1 MRITHSY
8 VPKSRRFGPSTPAQ
22 NGISMRLPGNAFTL
36 ALVLILTTI
45 GCLPHV
51 QAQVS
56 TPSAVYT
63 QVEGVTEYR
72 LSNGLRVLLAPDASK
87 PTTTVN
93 ITYLVGSRHE
103 NYGETGMAHLLEH
116 LVFKGTPSR
125 GNIMQELGK
134 RGMRFNGTTSY
145 DRTNYFE
152 TFAANDDNLQWAL
165 EMEADRMVNSFIARK
180 DLETEFS
187 VVRNEMEMGENN
199 PRRTL
204 WKYMAATAYDWH
216 NYGKSTIGA
225 RSDVEN
231 VRIENLQ
238 AFYRQYYQPD
248 NAVLIITGKLDTA
261 KTLVLVERYFGAIAK
276 PARTLP
282 NTYTR
287 DPVQQGAREV
297 SVKRVGDT
305 QLAAVLYH
313 TAAASHPDAV
323 AMEALAEILADTPNG
338 RLHKELVE
346 KNKAVSIAPWNFSLT
361 EPGYIVFMAELGKEQ
376 SISDLRTGLQT
387 HLENIKTQPVTE
399 QELQRA
405 KTSMMV
411 GFDDTMNDPQRLA
424 MQLSE
429 SVANGD
435 WRLFFW
441 ERDRVES
448 LTVAQVQAAAEN
460 YFKESNRT
468 FGQFIP
474 TAAPE
479 RSVIPESVDVAALL
493 ANYQGR
499 KAVDAGE
506 NFDAS
511 PANIGKRTLRS
522 TLPGGMQMALLS
534 KTTRGQ
540 TVSGQ
545 LQLDFGDAQS
555 LQGQATVSGLTARML
570 MRGAG
575 TLSRAALSSR
585 LDELKA
591 KISVDGGGSSLNVSF
606 ETVRQHLPQVLDIVR
621 DIVRAPMLL
630 PAEFELL
637 RKERITQI
645 ESQRSDPQAMASQAL
660 RRALDNYPAGD
671 VRKVLSFD
679 EILANLRAA
688 SAQDVQSFYQDFYGA
703 SHAMLTMVG
712 DFDAAAVQAQSQA
725 LWGDWRNAKPYTRLG
740 KNAYSASPTRLML
753 ATPDKPNAMYLAAL
767 PLSLRDDAP
776 DYIALAIGNRVLGGG
791 SNNRLEER
799 LRQKEGISYSA
810 GSQLSASSFDPVAE
824 LILYAIHAPQNLA
837 RLQSALREET
847 ERLVRDGISAQ
858 ELTDAKKSMLEE
870 AKISLAQDGALSG
883 TLLGQLSTGRTMD
896 YTAQRLAKIEAT
908 SLDEVNA
915 AIRKYMDWNRLVH
928 VHAGDF
934 AGAGKAAAQ

>member
-1 MRITHSY
+1 MRPLSF
-8 VPKSRRFGPSTPAQ
+8 SRLGALLSA
-22 NGISMRLPGNAFTL
+22 L
-36 ALVLILTTI
+36 ALALFA
-45 GCLPHV
+45 
-51 QAQVS
+51 QAS
-56 TPSAVYT
+56 SAWAASPGDGAKLFT
-63 QVEGVTEYR
+63 QVEGISEYR
-72 LSNGLRVLLAPDASK
+72 LANGLRVLLAPDMSK

-93 ITYLVGSRHE
+93 VTYLVGSRHE

-125 GNIMQELGK
+125 SNIMQELGK
-134 RGMRFNGTTSY
+134 RGMRFNGTTFY

-165 EMEADRMVNSFIARK
+165 EMEADRMVNSLISRK

-204 WKYMAATAYDWH
+204 WKYMSAAAYDWH
-216 NYGKSTIGA
+216 NYGKTTIGA

-248 NAVLIITGKLDTA
+248 NAVLVITGKIDTA
-261 KTLVLVERYFGAIAK
+261 KTLALVDRYFGVIPK
-276 PARTLP
+276 PARSLP
-282 NTYTR
+282 QTYTR

-313 TAAASHPDAV
+313 TAPASHPDAV
-323 AMEALAEILADTPNG
+323 AMEALADILADTPNG
-338 RLHKELVE
+338 RLHKALVE
-346 KNKAVSIAPWNFSLT
+346 KNKAVSVAPWNFSLA
-361 EPGYIVFMAELGKEQ
+361 EPGYVMFMVELGKEQ
-376 SISDLRTGLQT
+376 SVADLRTTLQEA
-387 HLENIKTQPVTE
+387 LENIKSQPVTE

-405 KTSMMV
+405 KTSLMV
-411 GFDDTMNDPQRLA
+411 GFSDTMNDPQRLA
-424 MQLSE
+424 VQLSE
-429 SVANGD
+429 SIASGD
-435 WRLFFW
+435 WRLFFL
-441 ERDRVES
+441 ERDRLEA
-448 LTVAQVQAAAEN
+448 LTVQQVQAVAEN

-474 TAAPE
+474 TPAPD
-479 RSVIPESVDVAALL
+479 RSVIPDSVDVVALL

-511 PANIGKRTLRS
+511 PANIGKRTVRS

-534 KTTRGQ
+534 KATRGQ

-555 LQGQATVSGLTARML
+555 LQGQTMASGLTARML

-591 KISVDGGGSSLNVSF
+591 KVNVNGSGSSINVSF
-606 ETVRQHLPQVLDIVR
+606 ETVRQHLPQVLEIVR
-621 DIVRAPMLL
+621 DIVRAPMLQ

-660 RRALDNYPAGD
+660 AKVLDNYPAGD
-671 VRKVLSFD
+671 VRKPLSFD
-679 EILANLRAA
+679 ESLAQLRAA
-688 SAQDVQSFYQDFYGA
+688 SIQDVQRFHRDFYGA
-703 SHAMLTMVG
+703 SHAKLAMVG

-725 LWGDWRNAKPYTRLG
+725 LWGDWRSAKPYTRLA
-740 KNAYSASPTRLML
+740 KNAHTASPTRMML
-753 ATPDKPNAMYLAAL
+753 SAPDKPNAMYFGAL
-767 PLSLRDDAP
+767 TLNLRDDAP
-776 DYIALAIGNRVLGGG
+776 DYIALTMGNRVLGGG
-791 SNNRLEER
+791 SNNRLETR
-799 LRQKEGISYSA
+799 LRQQEGISYYA
-810 GSQLSASSFDPVAE
+810 GSQLSTSSFEPVGE
-824 LILYAIHAPQNLA
+824 LILVAIHAPQNLA
-837 RLQSALREET
+837 RLQTAVREET
-847 ERLVRDGISAQ
+847 ERLVRDGVTAQ
-858 ELTDAKKSMLEE
+858 ELADAKKSMLEE
-870 AKISLAQDGALSG
+870 AKISLAQDGALSS

-915 AIRKYMDWNRLVH
+915 AIRKYMDWTRLVQ

-934 AGAGKAAAQ
+934 AAADKAPAK

>member
-1 MRITHSY
+1 
-8 VPKSRRFGPSTPAQ
+8 
-22 NGISMRLPGNAFTL
+22 MRLLIRLPSFLVFFSLLVHAPAWSQSGPASTGL
-36 ALVLILTTI
+36 AQL
-45 GCLPHV
+45 
-51 QAQVS
+51 
-56 TPSAVYT
+56 YT
-63 QVEGVTEYR
+63 QVEGVSEYR
-72 LSNGLRVLLAPDASK
+72 LPNGLRVLLAPDASK

-116 LVFKGTPSR
+116 LVFKGTPAR

-216 NYGKSTIGA
+216 NYGKPTIGA

-248 NAVLIITGKLDTA
+248 NAALVITGKLDVS
-261 KTLVLVERYFGAIAK
+261 KTLALVERYFGAIPK
-276 PARTLP
+276 PARSLP
-282 NTYTR
+282 VTYTR

-323 AMEALAEILADTPNG
+323 AMEALSEILADTPNG
-338 RLHKELVE
+338 RLHKELIE

-376 SISDLRTGLQT
+376 SIANLRSTMQEV
-387 HLENIKTQPVTE
+387 LENIKTQAITE

-405 KTSMMV
+405 KTSLMV

-429 SVANGD
+429 SVASGD
-435 WRLFFW
+435 WRLFFLG
-441 ERDRVES
+441 RDRLEA
-448 LTVAQVQAAAEN
+448 LTVQQVQAAAEN

-479 RSVIPESVDVAALL
+479 RSVIPEPVDVVALL

-522 TLPGGMQMALLS
+522 TLPGGMQLALLS
-534 KTTRGQ
+534 KSTRGQ

-555 LQGQATVSGLTARML
+555 LQGQATISALTARML

-591 KISVDGGGSSLNVSF
+591 KISVDGGGSSVNVSF

-621 DIVRAPMLL
+621 DIVRAPMLQ

-645 ESQRSDPQAMASQAL
+645 ESQRSDPQAMASQAM
-660 RRALDNYPAGD
+660 RKALDNYPAGD

-688 SAQDVQSFYQDFYGA
+688 SVQEVQRFYQDFYGA
-703 SHAMLTMVG
+703 SHAKLTLVG
-712 DFDAAAVQAQSQA
+712 AFETAAVQAQSQA
-725 LWGDWRNAKPYTRLG
+725 LWGDWRSAKTYTRLT

-753 ATPDKPNAMYLAAL
+753 AAPDKPNAMYLAAL
-767 PLSLRDDAP
+767 PLELRDDAP
-776 DYIALAIGNRVLGGG
+776 DFIALALGNRVLGGG

-810 GSQLSASSFDPVAE
+810 GSQLSASSFEPVAD
-824 LILYAIHAPQNLA
+824 LILVAIHAPQNLA
-837 RLQSALREET
+837 RLQIAIREET
-847 ERLVRDGISAQ
+847 ERLVRDGVTAQ
-858 ELTDAKKSMLEE
+858 ELDDAKKSMLESS
-870 AKISLAQDGALSG
+870 KISLAQDGALSG
-883 TLLGQLSTGRTMD
+883 MLLGQLATGRSMD

-908 SLDEVNA
+908 TLEEVNA
-915 AIRKYMDWNRLVH
+915 AIRKYMDWSRLVQ

>member
-1 MRITHSY
+1 MRLL
-8 VPKSRRFGPSTPAQ
+8 SRLPCLLLFVNLLIHTPAQ
-22 NGISMRLPGNAFTL
+22 SQSGPVSAGA
-36 ALVLILTTI
+36 
-45 GCLPHV
+45 
-51 QAQVS
+51 AQL
-56 TPSAVYT
+56 YT
-63 QVEGVTEYR
+63 QVEGVSEYR

-87 PTTTVN
+87 PTMTVN

-165 EMEADRMVNSFIARK
+165 EMEADRMVNSYIALK
-180 DLETEFS
+180 DLDTEFS

-216 NYGKSTIGA
+216 NYGKPTIGA
-225 RSDVEN
+225 RTDVEN

-248 NAVLIITGKLDTA
+248 NAVLVITGKLDVS
-261 KTLVLVERYFGAIAK
+261 KTLSLVERYFGAIPK
-276 PARTLP
+276 PGRTLP
-282 NTYTR
+282 VTYTR
-287 DPVQQGAREV
+287 DAVQQGAREV

-323 AMEALAEILADTPNG
+323 AMEALSDILADTPNG

-346 KNKAVSIAPWNFSLT
+346 KNKAVSIAPWNFSLK
-361 EPGYIVFMAELGKEQ
+361 EPGYIIFMAELGKEQ
-376 SISDLRTGLQT
+376 SIAELRAGLQEA
-387 HLENIKTQPVTE
+387 LENIKAQPVTE

-405 KTSMMV
+405 KTSLMV

-429 SVANGD
+429 SAASGD
-435 WRLFFW
+435 WRLLFW
-441 ERDRVES
+441 ERDRLEA
-448 LTVAQVQAAAEN
+448 LTAQQVQAAAEN

-479 RSVIPESVDVAALL
+479 RSVIPEQVDVSALL

-499 KAVDAGE
+499 TAVNAGE

-522 TLPGGMQMALLS
+522 TLPGGMQLALLP

-545 LQLDFGDAQS
+545 LQLDFGDVQS
-555 LQGQATVSGLTARML
+555 LQGQATVSALTARML

-575 TLSRAALSSR
+575 TLNRAALSSR

-591 KISVDGGGSSLNVSF
+591 KISVDGGGSSVNVSF

-621 DIVRAPMLL
+621 DIVRAPMLQ
-630 PAEFELL
+630 PAEFDQL

-645 ESQRSDPQAMASQAL
+645 ESQRSDPQAMASQAM
-660 RRALDNYPAGD
+660 RKALDNYAAGD
-671 VRKVLSFD
+671 VRKALSVD
-679 EILANLRAA
+679 EILANLRAT
-688 SAQDVQSFYQDFYGA
+688 SLQDVQRFYQDFYGA
-703 SHAMLTMVG
+703 SHAKLTMVG
-712 DFDAAAVQAQSQA
+712 EFDATAVQAQSQA
-725 LWGDWRNAKPYTRLG
+725 LWGDWRSSKPYTRLT
-740 KNAYSASPTRLML
+740 KNTYSAGPARLML
-753 ATPDKPNAMYLAAL
+753 AAPDKPNAMYLAAL
-767 PLSLRDDAP
+767 PLNLRDDSP
-776 DYIALAIGNRVLGGG
+776 DYIALALGNRVLGGG

-810 GSQLSASSFDPVAE
+810 GSQLSASSFEPVAD

-837 RLQSALREET
+837 RLQTALREET
-847 ERLVRDGISAQ
+847 ERLVRDGITAQ
-858 ELTDAKKSMLEE
+858 ELDDAKKAMLESS
-870 AKISLAQDGALSG
+870 KISLAQDGALSG

-908 SLDEVNA
+908 SLEEVNA
-915 AIRKYMDWNRLVH
+915 AIRKYMDWSRLVQ

-934 AGAGKAAAQ
+934 AGAGKATAQ

>member
-1 MRITHSY
+1 
-8 VPKSRRFGPSTPAQ
+8 
-22 NGISMRLPGNAFTL
+22 MRLPGNAFAL
-36 ALVLILTTI
+36 ALVIALTALLWPV
-45 GCLPHV
+45 GA
-51 QAQVS
+51 QA
-56 TPSAVYT
+56 SAAGTLYT
-63 QVEGVTEYR
+63 QVEGVSEYR
-72 LSNGLRVLLAPDASK
+72 LPNGLRVLLAPDASK

-165 EMEADRMVNSFIARK
+165 EMEADRMINSFIARK

-204 WKYMAATAYDWH
+204 WKYMVAAAYDWH

-248 NAVLIITGKLDTA
+248 NAVLIITGKLDVA
-261 KTLVLVERYFGAIAK
+261 KTLSLVERNFGAIPK
-276 PARTLP
+276 PTRKLP
-282 NTYTR
+282 LTYTR

-297 SVKRVGDT
+297 SVNRIGDT

-323 AMEALAEILADTPNG
+323 AIEALSEILADTPNG

-346 KNKAVSIAPWNFSLT
+346 KNKAVSVAPWNLSLT
-361 EPGYIVFMAELGKEQ
+361 EPGYILFMVELGKEQ
-376 SISDLRTGLQT
+376 SIPGLRTGLQAT
-387 HLENIKTQPVTE
+387 LENIKTQPISE

-405 KTSMMV
+405 KTSLMV

-435 WRLFFW
+435 WRLLFL
-441 ERDRVES
+441 ERDRLEA
-448 LTVAQVQAAAEN
+448 LTVQQVQAVAEN

-474 TAAPE
+474 TTAPE
-479 RSVIPESVDVAALL
+479 RSVIPEPVDVAALL

-499 KAVDAGE
+499 AAVNAGE

-511 PANIGKRTLRS
+511 PSNIGKRTLRS
-522 TLPGGMQMALLS
+522 TLPGGMQLALLS
-534 KTTRGQ
+534 KQTRGQ

-555 LQGQATVSGLTARML
+555 LQGQATVSALTARML

-591 KISVDGGGSSLNVSF
+591 KISVDGGGASVSVNF

-621 DIVRAPMLL
+621 DIVRTPMLL

-637 RKERITQI
+637 RQERITQI
-645 ESQRSDPQAMASQAL
+645 ESQRSDPQAMASQAM
-660 RRALDNYPAGD
+660 RKALDNYPEGD
-671 VRKVLSFD
+671 VRKVLGSD

-688 SAQDVQSFYQDFYGA
+688 NVRDVQGFYKNFYGA
-703 SHAMLTMVG
+703 SHAKLAMVG
-712 DFDAAAVQAQSQA
+712 DFDATAVQAQSQT
-725 LWGDWRNAKPYTRLG
+725 LWGDWRSAKPYARLT
-740 KNAYSASPTRLML
+740 KNAYSASPARMTL
-753 ATPDKPNAMYLAAL
+753 AAPDKPNAMYFAAL

-776 DYIALAIGNRVLGGG
+776 DYIALALGNRVLGGG

-799 LRQKEGISYSA
+799 LRQKEGISYYA
-810 GSQLSASSFDPVAE
+810 GSQLSASSFESVAD
-824 LILYAIHAPQNLA
+824 LILVAIHAPQNLA
-837 RLQSALREET
+837 RLQNAMREET
-847 ERLVRDGISAQ
+847 ERLVRDGVTAQ

-896 YTAQRLAKIEAT
+896 YTAQRLEKIENAN
-908 SLDEVNA
+908 LADVNA
-915 AIRKYMDWNRLVH
+915 AIRKYMDWSRLVH

-934 AGAGKAAAQ
+934 AGAAKATAQ

>member
-1 MRITHSY
+1 MRFLYRLPCLLLFVSLLIH
-8 VPKSRRFGPSTPAQ
+8 TPAQ
-22 NGISMRLPGNAFTL
+22 SQSGPTSAGA
-36 ALVLILTTI
+36 
-45 GCLPHV
+45 
-51 QAQVS
+51 AQL
-56 TPSAVYT
+56 YT
-63 QVEGVTEYR
+63 QVEGVSEYR
-72 LSNGLRVLLAPDASK
+72 LSNGLRVLLAPDVSK

-103 NYGETGMAHLLEH
+103 SYGETGMAHLLEH

-152 TFAANDDNLQWAL
+152 TFAANDDNLQWAI

-225 RSDVEN
+225 RTDVEN

-248 NAVLIITGKLDTA
+248 NAVLIITGKLDVA
-261 KTLVLVERYFGAIAK
+261 KTLALVERYFGAISK
-276 PARTLP
+276 PARSLP
-282 NTYTR
+282 MTYTR

-323 AMEALAEILADTPNG
+323 AMEALSEILADTPNG

-346 KNKAVSIAPWNFSLT
+346 KNKAVSIAPWNFALT

-376 SISDLRTGLQT
+376 SIVGLRAGLQET
-387 HLENIKTQPVTE
+387 LENIKAQPVTE

-405 KTSMMV
+405 KTSLMV

-429 SVANGD
+429 SIAHGD

-441 ERDRVES
+441 ERDRLEA
-448 LTVAQVQAAAEN
+448 LTAQQVQAVAEN

-479 RSVIPESVDVAALL
+479 RSVIPEQVDVAALL

-511 PANIGKRTLRS
+511 PAHIGKRTLRS
-522 TLPGGMQMALLS
+522 TLPGGMQLALLS

-555 LQGQATVSGLTARML
+555 LQGQATVSALTARML

-575 TLSRAALSSR
+575 TLDRAALSSR

-591 KISVDGGGSSLNVSF
+591 KISVDGGGANVNVSF

-621 DIVRAPMLL
+621 EIVRAPMLL

-637 RKERITQI
+637 RKERITQV
-645 ESQRSDPQAMASQAL
+645 ESQRSDPQAMASQAM
-660 RRALDNYPAGD
+660 RKALDNYAAGD

-688 SAQDVQSFYQDFYGA
+688 SVQDVQRFYQDFYGA
-703 SHAMLTMVG
+703 SDAKLTMVG
-712 DFDAAAVQAQSQA
+712 EFDAAAVQAQSQA
-725 LWGDWRNAKPYTRLG
+725 LWGDWRNSKPYTRLG

-753 ATPDKPNAMYLAAL
+753 ATPDKPNAMYLATL
-767 PLSLRDDAP
+767 PLGLRDDAP
-776 DYIALAIGNRVLGGG
+776 DYIALAIGNRILGGG

-810 GSQLSASSFDPVAE
+810 GSQLSASSFEPVAD

-837 RLQSALREET
+837 RLQAAIREET
-847 ERLVRDGISAQ
+847 ERLVRDGITEQ
-858 ELTDAKKSMLEE
+858 ELDDAKKALLESS
-870 AKISLAQDGALSG
+870 KISLAQDSALSG
-883 TLLGQLSTGRTMD
+883 TLLGQLSTGRTME

-908 SLDEVNA
+908 SLEDVNA
-915 AIRKYMDWNRLVH
+915 AIRKYMDWSRLVH

-934 AGAGKAAAQ
+934 AGATKAAAQ

>member
-1 MRITHSY
+1 MQLLYRLPCLLLFVSLLVH
-8 VPKSRRFGPSTPAQ
+8 TPAQ
-22 NGISMRLPGNAFTL
+22 SQSGPTSAGA
-36 ALVLILTTI
+36 
-45 GCLPHV
+45 
-51 QAQVS
+51 AQL
-56 TPSAVYT
+56 YT
-63 QVEGVTEYR
+63 QVEGVSEYR
-72 LSNGLRVLLAPDASK
+72 LSNGLRVLLAPDTSK

-103 NYGETGMAHLLEH
+103 SYGETGMAHLLEH

-152 TFAANDDNLQWAL
+152 TFAANDDNLQWAI

-248 NAVLIITGKLDTA
+248 NAVLIITGKLDID
-261 KTLVLVERYFGAIAK
+261 KTLALVERYFGAIAK
-276 PARTLP
+276 PARSLP
-282 NTYTR
+282 ITYTR

-305 QLAAVLYH
+305 QLAAALYH
-313 TAAASHPDAV
+313 TAAASHPDAI
-323 AMEALAEILADTPNG
+323 AMEALSEILADTPNG

-346 KNKAVSIAPWNFSLT
+346 KNKAVSIAPWNFALT

-376 SISDLRTGLQT
+376 SIVGLRAGLQET
-387 HLENIKTQPVTE
+387 LENIKAQPVTE
-399 QELQRA
+399 QELKRA
-405 KTSMMV
+405 KTSLMV

-429 SVANGD
+429 SVAHGD

-441 ERDRVES
+441 ERDRLEA
-448 LTVAQVQAAAEN
+448 LTALQVQAVAEN

-479 RSVIPESVDVAALL
+479 RSVIPEQVDVAALL

-511 PANIGKRTLRS
+511 PAHIGKRTLRS
-522 TLPGGMQMALLS
+522 TLPGGMQLALLS

-545 LQLDFGDAQS
+545 LQLDFGDVQS
-555 LQGQATVSGLTARML
+555 LQGQATVSALTARML

-575 TLSRAALSSR
+575 TLDRAALSSR

-591 KISVDGGGSSLNVSF
+591 KISVDGGGANVNVSF

-621 DIVRAPMLL
+621 EIVRAPMLL

-637 RKERITQI
+637 RKERITQV
-645 ESQRSDPQAMASQAL
+645 ESQRSDPQAMASQAM
-660 RRALDNYPAGD
+660 RKALDNYAAGD

-688 SAQDVQSFYQDFYGA
+688 SVQDVQRFYQDFYGA
-703 SHAMLTMVG
+703 SHAKLTMVG
-712 DFDAAAVQAQSQA
+712 EFDAAAVQAQSQA
-725 LWGDWRNAKPYTRLG
+725 LWGDWRNSKPYTRLG

-753 ATPDKPNAMYLAAL
+753 ATPDKPNAMYLATL
-767 PLSLRDDAP
+767 PLALRDDAP
-776 DYIALAIGNRVLGGG
+776 DYIALAIGNRILGGG

-810 GSQLSASSFDPVAE
+810 GSQLSASSFEPVAD

-837 RLQSALREET
+837 RLQAAIREET
-847 ERLVRDGISAQ
+847 ERLVRDGITEQ
-858 ELTDAKKSMLEE
+858 ELDDAKKALLESS
-870 AKISLAQDGALSG
+870 KISLAQDGALSG
-883 TLLGQLSTGRTMD
+883 TLLGQLSTGRTME

-908 SLDEVNA
+908 SLEDVNA
-915 AIRKYMDWNRLVH
+915 AVRKYMDWSRLVH

-934 AGAGKAAAQ
+934 AGATKAAAQ

>member
-1 MRITHSY
+1 MRPFSF
-8 VPKSRRFGPSTPAQ
+8 P
-22 NGISMRLPGNAFTL
+22 RLGALLSAL
-36 ALVLILTTI
+36 ALALFA
-45 GCLPHV
+45 
-51 QAQVS
+51 QAS
-56 TPSAVYT
+56 SAWAATPGDGAKLFT
-63 QVEGVTEYR
+63 QVEGISEYR
-72 LSNGLRVLLAPDASK
+72 LANGLRVLLAPDMSK

-93 ITYLVGSRHE
+93 VTYLVGSRHE

-125 GNIMQELGK
+125 SNIMQELGK
-134 RGMRFNGTTSY
+134 RGMRFNGTTFY

-165 EMEADRMVNSFIARK
+165 EMEADRMVNSLISRK

-204 WKYMAATAYDWH
+204 WKYMSAAAYDWH
-216 NYGKSTIGA
+216 NYGKTTIGA

-248 NAVLIITGKLDTA
+248 NAVLVISGKIDTA
-261 KTLVLVERYFGAIAK
+261 KTLALVERYFGVIPK
-276 PARTLP
+276 PARSLP
-282 NTYTR
+282 QTYTR

-313 TAAASHPDAV
+313 TAPASHPDAV
-323 AMEALAEILADTPNG
+323 AMEALADILADTPNG
-338 RLHKELVE
+338 RLHKALVE
-346 KNKAVSIAPWNFSLT
+346 KNKAVSVAPWNFSLA
-361 EPGYIVFMAELGKEQ
+361 EPGYVMFMVELGKEQ
-376 SISDLRTGLQT
+376 SVADLRTTLQEA
-387 HLENIKTQPVTE
+387 LENIKSQPVTE

-405 KTSMMV
+405 KTSLMV
-411 GFDDTMNDPQRLA
+411 GFSDTVNDPQRLA
-424 MQLSE
+424 VQLSE
-429 SVANGD
+429 SIASGD
-435 WRLFFW
+435 WRLFFL
-441 ERDRVES
+441 ERDRLEA
-448 LTVAQVQAAAEN
+448 LTVQQVQAVAEN

-468 FGQFIP
+468 FGHFIP
-474 TAAPE
+474 TPAPD
-479 RSVIPESVDVAALL
+479 RSVIPDSVDVVALL

-511 PANIGKRTLRS
+511 PANIGKRTVRS

-534 KTTRGQ
+534 KATRGQ

-555 LQGQATVSGLTARML
+555 LQGQTMASGLTARML

-575 TLSRAALSSR
+575 TLNRAALSSR

-591 KISVDGGGSSLNVSF
+591 KVNVNGSGSSINVSF
-606 ETVRQHLPQVLDIVR
+606 ETVRQHLPQVLEIVR
-621 DIVRAPMLL
+621 DIVRAPMLQ

-660 RRALDNYPAGD
+660 AKALDNYPAGD
-671 VRKVLSFD
+671 VRKPLSFD
-679 EILANLRAA
+679 ESLAQLRAA
-688 SAQDVQSFYQDFYGA
+688 SVQDVQRFHRDFYGA
-703 SHAMLTMVG
+703 SHAKLAMVG

-725 LWGDWRNAKPYTRLG
+725 LWGDWRSAKPYTRLA
-740 KNAYSASPTRLML
+740 KNAHTASPTRMML
-753 ATPDKPNAMYLAAL
+753 SAPDKPNAMYFGAL
-767 PLSLRDDAP
+767 TLNLRDDAP
-776 DYIALAIGNRVLGGG
+776 DYIALTMGNRVLGGG
-791 SNNRLEER
+791 SNNRLETR
-799 LRQKEGISYSA
+799 LRQQEGISYYA
-810 GSQLSASSFDPVAE
+810 GSQLSTSSFEPVGE
-824 LILYAIHAPQNLA
+824 LILVAIHAPQNLA
-837 RLQSALREET
+837 RLQTAVREET
-847 ERLVRDGISAQ
+847 ERLVRDGVTAQ
-858 ELTDAKKSMLEE
+858 ELADAKKSMLEE
-870 AKISLAQDGALSG
+870 AKISLAQDGALSS

-915 AIRKYMDWNRLVH
+915 AIRKYMDWTRLVQ

-934 AGAGKAAAQ
+934 AAADKAPAK

>member
-1 MRITHSY
+1 MRLL
-8 VPKSRRFGPSTPAQ
+8 SRLPCLLLFVNLLIHTPAQ
-22 NGISMRLPGNAFTL
+22 SQSGPVSAGA
-36 ALVLILTTI
+36 
-45 GCLPHV
+45 
-51 QAQVS
+51 AQL
-56 TPSAVYT
+56 YT
-63 QVEGVTEYR
+63 QVEGVSEYR

-87 PTTTVN
+87 PTMTVN

-165 EMEADRMVNSFIARK
+165 EMEADRMVNSYIALK
-180 DLETEFS
+180 DLDTEFS

-216 NYGKSTIGA
+216 NYGKPTIGA
-225 RSDVEN
+225 RTDVEN

-248 NAVLIITGKLDTA
+248 NAVLVITGKLDVS
-261 KTLVLVERYFGAIAK
+261 KTLSLVERYFGAIPK

-282 NTYTR
+282 VTYTR
-287 DPVQQGAREV
+287 DAVQQGAREV

-323 AMEALAEILADTPNG
+323 AMEALSDILADTPNG

-346 KNKAVSIAPWNFSLT
+346 KNKAVSIAPWNFSLK
-361 EPGYIVFMAELGKEQ
+361 EPGYIIFMAELGKEQ
-376 SISDLRTGLQT
+376 SIADLRAGLQEA
-387 HLENIKTQPVTE
+387 LENIKAQPVTE

-405 KTSMMV
+405 KTSLMV

-429 SVANGD
+429 SAASGD
-435 WRLFFW
+435 WRLLFW
-441 ERDRVES
+441 ESDRLEA
-448 LTVAQVQAAAEN
+448 LTAQQVQAAAEN

-479 RSVIPESVDVAALL
+479 RSVIPEQVDVSALL

-499 KAVDAGE
+499 AAVNAGE

-522 TLPGGMQMALLS
+522 TLPGGMQLALLP

-545 LQLDFGDAQS
+545 LQLDFGDVQS
-555 LQGQATVSGLTARML
+555 LQGQATVSALTARML

-575 TLSRAALSSR
+575 TLNRAALSSR

-591 KISVDGGGSSLNVSF
+591 KISVDGGGSSVNVSF

-621 DIVRAPMLL
+621 DIVRAPMLQ
-630 PAEFELL
+630 PAEFDQL

-645 ESQRSDPQAMASQAL
+645 ESQRSDPQAMASQAM
-660 RRALDNYPAGD
+660 RKALDNYAAGD
-671 VRKVLSFD
+671 VRKALSVD
-679 EILANLRAA
+679 EILANLRAT
-688 SAQDVQSFYQDFYGA
+688 SLQDVQRFYQDFYGA
-703 SHAMLTMVG
+703 SHAKLTMVG
-712 DFDAAAVQAQSQA
+712 EFDAAAVQAQSQA
-725 LWGDWRNAKPYTRLG
+725 LWGDWRSSKPYTRLT
-740 KNAYSASPTRLML
+740 KNTYSASPARLML
-753 ATPDKPNAMYLAAL
+753 AAPDKPNAMYLAAL
-767 PLSLRDDAP
+767 PLNLRDDSP
-776 DYIALAIGNRVLGGG
+776 DYIALALGNRVLGGG

-810 GSQLSASSFDPVAE
+810 GSQLSASSFEPVAD

-837 RLQSALREET
+837 RLQTALREET
-847 ERLVRDGISAQ
+847 ERLVRDGITAQ
-858 ELTDAKKSMLEE
+858 ELDDAKKAMLESS
-870 AKISLAQDGALSG
+870 KISLAQDGALSG

-908 SLDEVNA
+908 SLEEVNA
-915 AIRKYMDWNRLVH
+915 AIRKYMDWSRLVH

-934 AGAGKAAAQ
+934 AGASKAASQ

>member
-1 MRITHSY
+1 MRLL
-8 VPKSRRFGPSTPAQ
+8 SRLTCLLLFVNLLIHTPAQ
-22 NGISMRLPGNAFTL
+22 SQSGP
-36 ALVLILTTI
+36 
-45 GCLPHV
+45 
-51 QAQVS
+51 VS
-56 TPSAVYT
+56 TGAAQLYT
-63 QVEGVTEYR
+63 QVEGVSEYR

-87 PTTTVN
+87 PTMTVN

-165 EMEADRMVNSFIARK
+165 EMEADRMVNSYIALK
-180 DLETEFS
+180 DLDTEFS

-216 NYGKSTIGA
+216 NYGKPTIGA
-225 RSDVEN
+225 RTDVEN

-248 NAVLIITGKLDTA
+248 NAVLVITGKLDVS
-261 KTLVLVERYFGAIAK
+261 KTLSLVERYFGAIPK
-276 PARTLP
+276 PARSLP
-282 NTYTR
+282 VTYTR
-287 DPVQQGAREV
+287 DAVQQGAREV

-323 AMEALAEILADTPNG
+323 AMEALSDILADTPNG

-346 KNKAVSIAPWNFSLT
+346 KNKAVSIAPWNFSLK
-361 EPGYIVFMAELGKEQ
+361 EPGYIIFMAELGKEQ
-376 SISDLRTGLQT
+376 SIADLRAGLQEA
-387 HLENIKTQPVTE
+387 LENIKAQPVTE

-405 KTSMMV
+405 KTSLMV

-429 SVANGD
+429 SAASGD
-435 WRLFFW
+435 WRLLFW
-441 ERDRVES
+441 ERDRLEA
-448 LTVAQVQAAAEN
+448 LTAQQVQAAAEN

-479 RSVIPESVDVAALL
+479 RSVIPEQVDVSALL

-499 KAVDAGE
+499 AAVNAGE

-522 TLPGGMQMALLS
+522 TLPGGMQLALLP

-545 LQLDFGDAQS
+545 LQLDFGDVQS
-555 LQGQATVSGLTARML
+555 LQGQATVSALTARML

-575 TLSRAALSSR
+575 TLNRAALSSR

-591 KISVDGGGSSLNVSF
+591 KISVDGGGSSVNVSF

-621 DIVRAPMLL
+621 DIVRAPMLQ
-630 PAEFELL
+630 PAEFDQL

-645 ESQRSDPQAMASQAL
+645 ESQRSDPQAMASQAM
-660 RRALDNYPAGD
+660 RKALDNYAAGD
-671 VRKVLSFD
+671 VRKALSVD
-679 EILANLRAA
+679 EILANLRAT
-688 SAQDVQSFYQDFYGA
+688 SLQDVQRFYQDFYGA
-703 SHAMLTMVG
+703 SHAKLTMVG
-712 DFDAAAVQAQSQA
+712 EFDAAAVQAQSQA
-725 LWGDWRNAKPYTRLG
+725 LWGDWRSSKPYTRLTRNTYG
-740 KNAYSASPTRLML
+740 ASPARLML
-753 ATPDKPNAMYLAAL
+753 AAPDKPNAMYLAAL
-767 PLSLRDDAP
+767 PLNLRDDSP
-776 DYIALAIGNRVLGGG
+776 DYIALALGNRVLGGG

-810 GSQLSASSFDPVAE
+810 GSQLSASSFEPVAD

-837 RLQSALREET
+837 RLQTALREET
-847 ERLVRDGISAQ
+847 ERLVRDGITAQ
-858 ELTDAKKSMLEE
+858 ELDDAKKAMLESS
-870 AKISLAQDGALSG
+870 KISLAQDGALSG

-896 YTAQRLAKIEAT
+896 YTAQRLAKIEVT
-908 SLDEVNA
+908 SLEEVNA
-915 AIRKYMDWNRLVH
+915 AIRKYMDWSRLVQ

-934 AGAGKAAAQ
+934 SGAGKATAQ

>member
-1 MRITHSY
+1 
-8 VPKSRRFGPSTPAQ
+8 
-22 NGISMRLPGNAFTL
+22 MRLLVQINSTAIALSSLGIHVLGYAQQALSTGGKAQAF
-36 ALVLILTTI
+36 
-45 GCLPHV
+45 
-51 QAQVS
+51 
-56 TPSAVYT
+56 T
-63 QVEGVTEYR
+63 QVEGVSEYR
-72 LSNGLRVLLAPDASK
+72 LANGLRVLLAPDASK

-152 TFAANDDNLQWAL
+152 TFAANDDNLQWTL
-165 EMEADRMVNSFIARK
+165 EMEADRMVNSFIART

-204 WKYMAATAYDWH
+204 WKYMAAAAYDWH

-225 RSDVEN
+225 RSDVES

-248 NAVLIITGKLDTA
+248 NAVLIITGKVEVA
-261 KTLVLVERYFGAIAK
+261 KTLALVERYFGAIPK
-276 PARTLP
+276 PTRSLP
-282 NTYTR
+282 VTYTR

-323 AMEALAEILADTPNG
+323 AMDALAEILADTPNG

-346 KNKAVSIAPWNFSLT
+346 KNKAVSIAPWNFSLA

-376 SISDLRTGLQT
+376 SIADLRAGLQAT
-387 HLENIKTQPVTE
+387 LENMKAQPVSD

-405 KTSMMV
+405 KTSWMV

-429 SVANGD
+429 SAANGD

-441 ERDRVES
+441 ERDRLES

-479 RSVIPESVDVAALL
+479 RSVIPETVDVVALL

-499 KAVDAGE
+499 KAVETGE

-522 TLPGGMQMALLS
+522 TLPVGMHLALLS

-555 LQGQATVSGLTARML
+555 LQGQATVSALTARML

-575 TLSRAALSSR
+575 ALNRAALSSR

-591 KISVDGGGSSLNVSF
+591 KISVDGGASSVTVSF
-606 ETVRQHLPQVLDIVR
+606 ETVRQHLPQVLEIVR
-621 DIVRAPMLL
+621 DIVRAPMLQ
-630 PAEFELL
+630 PAEFDLL
-637 RKERITQI
+637 RKERMTQI
-645 ESQRSDPQAMASQAL
+645 ESQRSDPQAMASQAM
-660 RRALDNYPAGD
+660 RKALDNYPAGD

-688 SAQDVQSFYQDFYGA
+688 SVQDVQGFYKSFYGA
-703 SHAMLTMVG
+703 SHAKLAMVG
-712 DFDAAAVQAQSQA
+712 DFDAAAVQTQSQA
-725 LWGDWRNAKPYTRLG
+725 LWGDWRSAKPYTRLG
-740 KNAYSASPTRLML
+740 KNAYSAAPARLML
-753 ATPDKPNAMYLAAL
+753 AAPDKPNAVYFAAL

-799 LRQKEGISYSA
+799 LRQKEGISYYA
-810 GSQLSASSFDPVAE
+810 GSQFSASSFEPVAD
-824 LILYAIHAPQNLA
+824 LILVAIHAPQNLA
-837 RLQSALREET
+837 RLQTAMREET
-847 ERLVRDGISAQ
+847 ERLVRDGVTAQ
-858 ELTDAKKSMLEE
+858 ELADAKKSMLEE

-908 SLDEVNA
+908 SLEEVNA
-915 AIRKYMDWNRLVH
+915 AIRKYMDWSRLVH

-934 AGAGKAAAQ
+934 AATGKAAVQ

>member
-1 MRITHSY
+1 MERTGVWNFPSPSLTAEFVMRLL
-8 VPKSRRFGPSTPAQ
+8 SRLPCLLLFVNLLIHTPAQ
-22 NGISMRLPGNAFTL
+22 SQSGP
-36 ALVLILTTI
+36 
-45 GCLPHV
+45 
-51 QAQVS
+51 VS
-56 TPSAVYT
+56 TGAAQLYT
-63 QVEGVTEYR
+63 QVEGVSEYR

-87 PTTTVN
+87 PTMTVN

-225 RSDVEN
+225 RTDVEN

-248 NAVLIITGKLDTA
+248 NAVLVITGKLDVS
-261 KTLVLVERYFGAIAK
+261 KTLSLVERYFGAIPK

-282 NTYTR
+282 VTYTR
-287 DPVQQGAREV
+287 DAVQQGAREV

-323 AMEALAEILADTPNG
+323 AMEALSDILADTPNG

-346 KNKAVSIAPWNFSLT
+346 KNKAVSIAPWNFSLK
-361 EPGYIVFMAELGKEQ
+361 EPGYIIFMAELGKEQ
-376 SISDLRTGLQT
+376 SIADLRAGLQEA
-387 HLENIKTQPVTE
+387 LENIKAQPVTE

-405 KTSMMV
+405 KTSLMV

-429 SVANGD
+429 SAASGD
-435 WRLFFW
+435 WRLLFW
-441 ERDRVES
+441 ERDRLEA
-448 LTVAQVQAAAEN
+448 LTAQQVQAAAEN

-479 RSVIPESVDVAALL
+479 RSVIPEQVDVSALL

-499 KAVDAGE
+499 AAVNAGE

-522 TLPGGMQMALLS
+522 TLPGGMQLALLP

-545 LQLDFGDAQS
+545 LQLDFGDVQS
-555 LQGQATVSGLTARML
+555 LQGQATVSALTARML

-575 TLSRAALSSR
+575 TLNRAALSSR

-591 KISVDGGGSSLNVSF
+591 KISVDGGSSSVNVSF

-630 PAEFELL
+630 PAEFEQL

-645 ESQRSDPQAMASQAL
+645 ESQRSDPQAMASQAM
-660 RRALDNYPAGD
+660 RKALDNYAAGD
-671 VRKVLSFD
+671 VRKALSVD
-679 EILANLRAA
+679 EILANLRAT
-688 SAQDVQSFYQDFYGA
+688 SLQDVQRFYQDFYGA
-703 SHAMLTMVG
+703 SHAKLTMVG
-712 DFDAAAVQAQSQA
+712 EFDAAAVQAQSQA
-725 LWGDWRNAKPYTRLG
+725 LWGDWRSSKPYTRLT
-740 KNAYSASPTRLML
+740 KNTYSASPARLML
-753 ATPDKPNAMYLAAL
+753 AAPDKPNAMYLAAL
-767 PLSLRDDAP
+767 PLNLRDDSP
-776 DYIALAIGNRVLGGG
+776 DYIALALGNRVLGGG

-810 GSQLSASSFDPVAE
+810 GSQLSASSFEPVAD

-837 RLQSALREET
+837 RLQTALREET
-847 ERLVRDGISAQ
+847 ERLVRDGITAQ
-858 ELTDAKKSMLEE
+858 ELDDAKKAMLESS
-870 AKISLAQDGALSG
+870 KISLAQDGALSG

-908 SLDEVNA
+908 SLEEVNA
-915 AIRKYMDWNRLVH
+915 AIRKYMDWSRLVQ

-934 AGAGKAAAQ
+934 SGAGKATAQ

>member
-1 MRITHSY
+1 MRISLLF
-8 VPKSRRFGPSTPAQ
+8 SRCLIALAS
-22 NGISMRLPGNAFTL
+22 LL
-36 ALVLILTTI
+36 AL
-45 GCLPHV
+45 HSSV
-51 QAQVS
+51 QAQ
-56 TPSAVYT
+56 SAAQLYT
-63 QVEGVTEYR
+63 QVEGVSEYR
-72 LSNGLRVLLAPDASK
+72 LSNGLRVLLAPDDSK
-87 PTTTVN
+87 PTTTIN

-165 EMEADRMVNSFIARK
+165 EMEADRMVNSYIARN

-238 AFYRQYYQPD
+238 SFYRQYYQPD
-248 NAVLIITGKLDTA
+248 NAVLIITGKVDVA
-261 KTLVLVERYFGAIAK
+261 KTLALVVRYFGAIAK

-282 NTYTR
+282 ITYTR

-346 KNKAVSIAPWNFSLT
+346 KNQAVSIAPWNFSLT
-361 EPGYIVFMAELGKEQ
+361 EPGYIVFMAELSKEQ
-376 SISDLRTGLQT
+376 SIADLRTGLQT
-387 HLENIKTQPVTE
+387 TLENIKAQPVTE

-405 KTSMMV
+405 KTSLMV

-429 SVANGD
+429 SVAHGD

-441 ERDRVES
+441 ERDRIES
-448 LTVAQVQAAAEN
+448 LTVHQVQAAAEN
-460 YFKESNRT
+460 YFKDSNRT

-479 RSVIPESVDVAALL
+479 RSVIPEPVDVAGLL

-511 PANIGKRTLRS
+511 PANIGKRTLRR

-555 LQGQATVSGLTARML
+555 LQGKATVSGLTARML

-575 TLSRAALSSR
+575 TLNRAALSSR

-671 VRKVLSFD
+671 VRKVLNFD
-679 EILANLRAA
+679 EILANLRAT
-688 SAQDVQSFYQDFYGA
+688 SVQDVQRFYQYFYGA
-703 SHAMLTMVG
+703 SHAKLTMVG

-725 LWGDWRNAKPYTRLG
+725 LWGDWRSTKPYTRLD
-740 KNAYSASPTRLML
+740 KNAYSASPARLML

-810 GSQLSASSFDPVAE
+810 GSQLSASSFEPVAD
-824 LILYAIHAPQNLA
+824 LILVAIHAPQNLA
-837 RLQSALREET
+837 RLQTAIREET
-847 ERLVRDGISAQ
+847 DRLVRDGVTAQ
-858 ELTDAKKSMLEE
+858 ELDDAKKALLESS
-870 AKISLAQDGALSG
+870 KISLAQDGALSG

-908 SLDEVNA
+908 SLEEVNA
-915 AIRKYMDWNRLVH
+915 AIRKYMDWSRLVH

-934 AGAGKAAAQ
+934 AGAAKAAAQ

>member
-1 MRITHSY
+1 MALASLLAMY
-8 VPKSRRFGPSTPAQ
+8 APAQ
-22 NGISMRLPGNAFTL
+22 
-36 ALVLILTTI
+36 
-45 GCLPHV
+45 
-51 QAQVS
+51 AQ
-56 TPSAVYT
+56 SAAQRTT
-63 QVEGVTEYR
+63 QVEGISEYR
-72 LSNGLRVLLAPDASK
+72 LPNGLRILLAPDASK

-261 KTLVLVERYFGAIAK
+261 KTLALVERYFGTIPK
-276 PARTLP
+276 PTRSLTM
-282 NTYTR
+282 TYTR

-376 SISDLRTGLQT
+376 SVSELRTGLQEA
-387 HLENIKTQPVTE
+387 LENIKTRPVTE

-405 KTSMMV
+405 KTSLMV

-429 SVANGD
+429 STANGD

-441 ERDRVES
+441 ERDRLEA
-448 LTVAQVQAAAEN
+448 LTVQQVQAVAEN

-479 RSVIPESVDVAALL
+479 RSVIPEPVDVAALL

-499 KAVDAGE
+499 KAVNAGE

-511 PANIGKRTLRS
+511 PTNIGKRTLRS

-540 TVSGQ
+540 TVNGQ
-545 LQLDFGDAQS
+545 LQLDFGDVQS
-555 LQGQATVSGLTARML
+555 LQGKATVSALTARML

-621 DIVRAPMLL
+621 DIVRAPLLL

-637 RKERITQI
+637 RNERITQI

-688 SAQDVQSFYQDFYGA
+688 SAQDVQRFHQDFYGA
-703 SHAMLTMVG
+703 SHAKLTMVG
-712 DFDAAAVQAQSQA
+712 DFDAAAVQSQSQA
-725 LWGDWRNAKPYTRLG
+725 LWGDWRSAKPYTRLA
-740 KNAYSASPTRLML
+740 KDAYSASPARLML

-858 ELTDAKKSMLEE
+858 ELADAKKSMLEE

-883 TLLGQLSTGRTMD
+883 MLLGQLSTGRTMD

-908 SLDEVNA
+908 SLEEVNA
-915 AIRKYMDWNRLVH
+915 AIRKYLDWNRLVQ

-934 AGAGKAAAQ
+934 AGPGKAAAQ

>member
-1 MRITHSY
+1 
-8 VPKSRRFGPSTPAQ
+8 
-22 NGISMRLPGNAFTL
+22 MRLPSNALTL
-36 ALVLILTTI
+36 TLVIAATVFL
-45 GCLPHV
+45 LPFGV
-51 QAQVS
+51 RANTASVLF
-56 TPSAVYT
+56 T
-63 QVEGVTEYR
+63 QVEGISEYR
-72 LSNGLRVLLAPDASK
+72 LANGLRVLLAPDASK

-116 LVFKGTPSR
+116 LVFKGTPAR
-125 GNIMQELGK
+125 GNIMHELGK

-152 TFAANDDNLQWAL
+152 TFAANDDNLQWVL
-165 EMEADRMVNSFIARK
+165 EMEADRMVNSHIARK

-187 VVRNEMEMGENN
+187 VVRNELEMGENN

-204 WKYMAATAYDWH
+204 WQYMAATAYDWH
-216 NYGKSTIGA
+216 NYGKSTIGT
-225 RSDVEN
+225 RTDVEN

-248 NAVLIITGKLDTA
+248 NAVLIITGKLDVA
-261 KTLVLVERYFGAIAK
+261 KTLALVERNFGAIPK
-276 PARTLP
+276 PTRSLP
-282 NTYTR
+282 ITYTR

-323 AMEALAEILADTPNG
+323 AMEALSDILADTPNG

-346 KNKAVSIAPWNFSLT
+346 KNKAVSIAPWYFSLT
-361 EPGYIVFMAELGKEQ
+361 EPGYILFMAELGKEQ
-376 SISDLRTGLQT
+376 SISDLRSGLQAT
-387 HLENIKTQPVTE
+387 LENMKARPVSE
-399 QELQRA
+399 AELQRA
-405 KTSMMV
+405 KTSLMV

-429 SVANGD
+429 GVARGD
-435 WRLFFW
+435 WRLFFL
-441 ERDRVES
+441 ERDRLEA
-448 LTVAQVQAAAEN
+448 LTVQQVQAVAEN

-479 RSVIPESVDVAALL
+479 RSVIPEPVDVAALL
-493 ANYQGR
+493 TNYQGR
-499 KAVDAGE
+499 KAVNAGE

-522 TLPGGMQMALLS
+522 TLPGGMQLALLP

-575 TLSRAALSSR
+575 TLSRADLNNR

-591 KISVDGGGSSLNVSF
+591 KVSVDGGGASVNINF

-660 RRALDNYPAGD
+660 RKALDNYPAGD

-688 SAQDVQSFYQDFYGA
+688 NVQEVQNFHKAYYGA
-703 SHAMLTMVG
+703 SHAKLAMVG
-712 DFDAAAVQAQSQA
+712 DFDTAAVQTQCQA
-725 LWGDWRNAKPYTRLG
+725 LWSDWRSPKPYTRLT
-740 KNAYSASPTRLML
+740 KNAYSANPASRML
-753 ATPDKPNAMYLAAL
+753 AAPDKPNATYFAAL
-767 PLSLRDDAP
+767 PLSLRDDSP
-776 DYIALAIGNRVLGGG
+776 DFIALALGNRVLGGG

-810 GSQLSASSFDPVAE
+810 GSRLSASSFEPVAD
-824 LILYAIHAPQNLA
+824 LMLFAIHAPQNLT
-837 RLQSALREET
+837 RLQTAVREET
-847 ERLVRDGISAQ
+847 ERFVRDGVTVQ
-858 ELTDAKKSMLEE
+858 ELADAKKSMLEE
-870 AKISLAQDGALSG
+870 TKISLAQDGALSG
-883 TLLGQLSTGRTMD
+883 TLLGQLTTGRTMD

-908 SLDEVNA
+908 SLEEVNT
-915 AIRKYMDWNRLVH
+915 AIRKYMDWSRLVH

-934 AGAGKAAAQ
+934 ASAAKAPAQ

>member
-1 MRITHSY
+1 
-8 VPKSRRFGPSTPAQ
+8 
-22 NGISMRLPGNAFTL
+22 MRLPGNAFAL
-36 ALVLILTTI
+36 ALVIALTALLWPV
-45 GCLPHV
+45 GA
-51 QAQVS
+51 QA
-56 TPSAVYT
+56 SAAGTLYT
-63 QVEGVTEYR
+63 QVEGVSEYR
-72 LSNGLRVLLAPDASK
+72 LPNGLRVLLAPDASK

-165 EMEADRMVNSFIARK
+165 EMEADRMINSFIARK

-204 WKYMAATAYDWH
+204 WKYMVAAAYDWH

-248 NAVLIITGKLDTA
+248 NAVLIITGKLDVA
-261 KTLVLVERYFGAIAK
+261 KTLSLVERNFGAIPK
-276 PARTLP
+276 PTRKLP
-282 NTYTR
+282 LTYTR

-297 SVKRVGDT
+297 SVNRIGDT

-323 AMEALAEILADTPNG
+323 AIEALSEILADTPNG

-346 KNKAVSIAPWNFSLT
+346 KNKAVSVAPWNLSLT
-361 EPGYIVFMAELGKEQ
+361 EPGYILFMVELGKEQ
-376 SISDLRTGLQT
+376 SIPGLRTGLQAT
-387 HLENIKTQPVTE
+387 LENIKTQPISE

-405 KTSMMV
+405 KTSLMV

-435 WRLFFW
+435 WRLLFL
-441 ERDRVES
+441 ERDRLEA
-448 LTVAQVQAAAEN
+448 LTVQQVQAVAEN

-474 TAAPE
+474 TTAPE
-479 RSVIPESVDVAALL
+479 RSVIPEPVDVAALL

-499 KAVDAGE
+499 AAVNAGE

-511 PANIGKRTLRS
+511 PSNIGKRTLRS
-522 TLPGGMQMALLS
+522 TLPGGMQLALLS
-534 KTTRGQ
+534 KQTRGQ

-555 LQGQATVSGLTARML
+555 LQGQATVSALTARML

-591 KISVDGGGSSLNVSF
+591 KISVDGGGASVSVNF

-621 DIVRAPMLL
+621 DIVRTPMLL

-637 RKERITQI
+637 RQERITQI
-645 ESQRSDPQAMASQAL
+645 ESQRSDPQAMASQAM
-660 RRALDNYPAGD
+660 RKALDNYPEGD
-671 VRKVLSFD
+671 VRKVLGSD

-688 SAQDVQSFYQDFYGA
+688 NVRDVQGFYKNFYGA
-703 SHAMLTMVG
+703 SHAKLAMVG
-712 DFDAAAVQAQSQA
+712 DFDATAVQAQSQT
-725 LWGDWRNAKPYTRLG
+725 LWGDWRSAKPYARLT
-740 KNAYSASPTRLML
+740 KNAYSASPARMTL
-753 ATPDKPNAMYLAAL
+753 AAPDKPNAMYFAAL

-776 DYIALAIGNRVLGGG
+776 DYIALALGNRVLGGG

-799 LRQKEGISYSA
+799 LRQKEGISYYA
-810 GSQLSASSFDPVAE
+810 GSQLSASSFEPVAD
-824 LILYAIHAPQNLA
+824 LILVAIHAPQNLA
-837 RLQSALREET
+837 RLQNAMREET
-847 ERLVRDGISAQ
+847 ERLVRDGVTAQ

-896 YTAQRLAKIEAT
+896 YTAQRLEKIENAN
-908 SLDEVNA
+908 LADVNA
-915 AIRKYMDWNRLVH
+915 AIRKYMDWSRLVH

-934 AGAGKAAAQ
+934 AGAAKATAQ

>member
-1 MRITHSY
+1 MRLL
-8 VPKSRRFGPSTPAQ
+8 SRLPCLLLFVNLLIHTPAQ
-22 NGISMRLPGNAFTL
+22 SQSGPISAGA
-36 ALVLILTTI
+36 
-45 GCLPHV
+45 
-51 QAQVS
+51 AQL
-56 TPSAVYT
+56 YT
-63 QVEGVTEYR
+63 QVEGVSEYR

-87 PTTTVN
+87 PTMTVN

-165 EMEADRMVNSFIARK
+165 EMEADRMVNSYIALK
-180 DLETEFS
+180 DLDTEFS

-216 NYGKSTIGA
+216 NYGKPTIGA
-225 RSDVEN
+225 RTDVEN

-248 NAVLIITGKLDTA
+248 NAVLVITGKLDVS
-261 KTLVLVERYFGAIAK
+261 KTLSLVERYFGAIPK

-282 NTYTR
+282 VTYTR
-287 DPVQQGAREV
+287 DAVQQGAREV

-323 AMEALAEILADTPNG
+323 AMEALSDILADTPNG

-346 KNKAVSIAPWNFSLT
+346 KNKAVSIAPWNFSLK
-361 EPGYIVFMAELGKEQ
+361 EPGYIIFMAELGKEQ
-376 SISDLRTGLQT
+376 SIADLRAGLQEA
-387 HLENIKTQPVTE
+387 LENIKAQPVTE

-405 KTSMMV
+405 KTSLMV

-429 SVANGD
+429 SAASGD
-435 WRLFFW
+435 WRLLFW
-441 ERDRVES
+441 ERDRLEA
-448 LTVAQVQAAAEN
+448 LTAQQVQAAAEN

-479 RSVIPESVDVAALL
+479 RSVIPEQVDVSALL

-499 KAVDAGE
+499 AAVNAGE

-522 TLPGGMQMALLS
+522 TLPGGMQLALLP

-545 LQLDFGDAQS
+545 LQLDFGDVQS
-555 LQGQATVSGLTARML
+555 LQGQATVSALTARML

-575 TLSRAALSSR
+575 TLNRAALSSR

-591 KISVDGGGSSLNVSF
+591 KISVDGGGSSVNVSF

-621 DIVRAPMLL
+621 DIVRAPMLQ
-630 PAEFELL
+630 PAEFEQL

-645 ESQRSDPQAMASQAL
+645 ESQRSDPQAMASQAM
-660 RRALDNYPAGD
+660 RKALDNYAAGD
-671 VRKVLSFD
+671 VRKALSVD
-679 EILANLRAA
+679 EILANLRAT
-688 SAQDVQSFYQDFYGA
+688 SLQDVQRFYQDFYGA
-703 SHAMLTMVG
+703 SHAKLTMVG
-712 DFDAAAVQAQSQA
+712 EFDAAAVQAQSQA
-725 LWGDWRNAKPYTRLG
+725 LWGDWRSSKPYTRLT
-740 KNAYSASPTRLML
+740 KNTYSASPARLML
-753 ATPDKPNAMYLAAL
+753 AAPDKPNAMYLAAL
-767 PLSLRDDAP
+767 PLNLRDDSP
-776 DYIALAIGNRVLGGG
+776 DYIALALGNRVLGGG

-810 GSQLSASSFDPVAE
+810 GSQLSASSFEPVAD

-837 RLQSALREET
+837 RLQTALREET
-847 ERLVRDGISAQ
+847 ERLVRDGITAQ
-858 ELTDAKKSMLEE
+858 ELDDAKKAMLESS
-870 AKISLAQDGALSG
+870 KISLAQDGALSG

-908 SLDEVNA
+908 SLEDVNA
-915 AIRKYMDWNRLVH
+915 AIRKYMDWSRLVQ

-934 AGAGKAAAQ
+934 AGASKAASQ

>member
-1 MRITHSY
+1 
-8 VPKSRRFGPSTPAQ
+8 
-22 NGISMRLPGNAFTL
+22 MRLPGNAFTL

-103 NYGETGMAHLLEH
+103 SYGETGMAHLLEH

-261 KTLVLVERYFGAIAK
+261 KTLALVERYFGTIPK
-276 PARTLP
+276 PSRSLTM
-282 NTYTR
+282 TYTR

-361 EPGYIVFMAELGKEQ
+361 EPGYIVFIAELGKEQ

-591 KISVDGGGSSLNVSF
+591 KISVDGGGSSLIVSF

-688 SAQDVQSFYQDFYGA
+688 SVQDVQRFYQDFFGA

-740 KNAYSASPTRLML
+740 KNAYSASPARLML
-753 ATPDKPNAMYLAAL
+753 AAPDKPNAMYLAAL

-799 LRQKEGISYSA
+799 LRQKEGISYST
-810 GSQLSASSFDPVAE
+810 GSQLSASSFEPVAD

-883 TLLGQLSTGRTMD
+883 TLLGQMSTGRTMD

>member
-1 MRITHSY
+1 MERTGVWNFPSPSLTAEFVMRLL
-8 VPKSRRFGPSTPAQ
+8 SRLPCLLLFVNLLIHTPAQ
-22 NGISMRLPGNAFTL
+22 SQSGP
-36 ALVLILTTI
+36 
-45 GCLPHV
+45 
-51 QAQVS
+51 VS
-56 TPSAVYT
+56 TGAAQLYT
-63 QVEGVTEYR
+63 QVEGVSEDR

-87 PTTTVN
+87 PTMTVN

-165 EMEADRMVNSFIARK
+165 EMEADRMVNSYIALK
-180 DLETEFS
+180 DLDTEFS

-216 NYGKSTIGA
+216 NYGKPTIGA
-225 RSDVEN
+225 RTDVEN

-248 NAVLIITGKLDTA
+248 NAVLVITGKLDVS
-261 KTLVLVERYFGAIAK
+261 KTLSLVERYFGAIPK

-282 NTYTR
+282 VTYTR
-287 DPVQQGAREV
+287 DAVQQGAREV

-323 AMEALAEILADTPNG
+323 AMEALSDILADTPNG

-346 KNKAVSIAPWNFSLT
+346 KNKAVSIAPWNFSLK
-361 EPGYIVFMAELGKEQ
+361 EPGYIIFMAELGKEQ
-376 SISDLRTGLQT
+376 SIADLRAGLQEA
-387 HLENIKTQPVTE
+387 LENIKAQPVTE

-405 KTSMMV
+405 KTSLMV

-429 SVANGD
+429 SAASGD
-435 WRLFFW
+435 WRLLFW
-441 ERDRVES
+441 ERDRLEA
-448 LTVAQVQAAAEN
+448 LTAQQVQAAAEN

-479 RSVIPESVDVAALL
+479 RSVIPEQVDVSALL

-499 KAVDAGE
+499 AAVNAGE

-522 TLPGGMQMALLS
+522 TLPGGMQLALLP

-545 LQLDFGDAQS
+545 LQLDFGDVES
-555 LQGQATVSGLTARML
+555 LQGQATVSALTARML

-575 TLSRAALSSR
+575 TLNRAALSSR

-591 KISVDGGGSSLNVSF
+591 KISVDGGSSSVNVSF

-630 PAEFELL
+630 PAEFEQL

-645 ESQRSDPQAMASQAL
+645 ESQRSDPQAMASQAM
-660 RRALDNYPAGD
+660 RKALDNYAAGD
-671 VRKVLSFD
+671 VRKALSVD
-679 EILANLRAA
+679 EILANLRAT
-688 SAQDVQSFYQDFYGA
+688 SLQDVQRFYQDFYGA
-703 SHAMLTMVG
+703 SHAKLTMVG
-712 DFDAAAVQAQSQA
+712 EFDAAAVQAQSQA
-725 LWGDWRNAKPYTRLG
+725 LWGDWRSSKPYTRLT
-740 KNAYSASPTRLML
+740 KNTYSASPARLML
-753 ATPDKPNAMYLAAL
+753 AAPDKPNAMYLAAL
-767 PLSLRDDAP
+767 PLNLRDDSP
-776 DYIALAIGNRVLGGG
+776 EYIALALGNRVLGGG

-810 GSQLSASSFDPVAE
+810 GSQLSASSFEPVAD

-837 RLQSALREET
+837 RLQTALREET
-847 ERLVRDGISAQ
+847 ERLVRDGITAQ
-858 ELTDAKKSMLEE
+858 ELDDAKKAMLESS
-870 AKISLAQDGALSG
+870 KISLAQDGALSG

-896 YTAQRLAKIEAT
+896 YTAQRLAKIEVT
-908 SLDEVNA
+908 SLEEVNA
-915 AIRKYMDWNRLVH
+915 AIRKYMDWSRLVQ

-934 AGAGKAAAQ
+934 SGAGKATAQ

>member
-1 MRITHSY
+1 MRLFTATLGAIFAIISLTLATHSY
-8 VPKSRRFGPSTPAQ
+8 AAPQ
-22 NGISMRLPGNAFTL
+22 L
-36 ALVLILTTI
+36 
-45 GCLPHV
+45 
-51 QAQVS
+51 
-56 TPSAVYT
+56 YT
-63 QVEGVTEYR
+63 QVEGISEYR
-72 LSNGLRVLLAPDASK
+72 LPNGMRVLLAPDASK

-180 DLETEFS
+180 DLDTEFS

-199 PRRTL
+199 PRRAL
-204 WKYMAATAYDWH
+204 WKYMAAAAYDWH

-238 AFYRQYYQPD
+238 AFYRLYYQPD
-248 NAVLIITGKLDTA
+248 NAVLIITGKLDLA
-261 KTLVLVERYFGAIAK
+261 NTLTLVERYFGAIPK
-276 PARTLP
+276 PTRSLP
-282 NTYTR
+282 ITYTR

-323 AMEALAEILADTPNG
+323 AIEALSEILADTPNG

-361 EPGYIVFMAELGKEQ
+361 EPGYIVFIAELGKEQ
-376 SISDLRTGLQT
+376 SIADLRSALQEA
-387 HLENIKTQPVTE
+387 LENIKSLPVTE

-405 KTSMMV
+405 KTSLMV

-424 MQLSE
+424 MQISE
-429 SVANGD
+429 SVASGD
-435 WRLFFW
+435 WRLFFL
-441 ERDRVES
+441 ERDRLEA
-448 LTVAQVQAAAEN
+448 LTVQQVQSAAEN

-479 RSVIPESVDVAALL
+479 RSMIPEQVDVAALL

-511 PANIGKRTLRS
+511 PANIGNRTLRS
-522 TLPGGMQMALLS
+522 TLPGGMQMALLP

-555 LQGQATVSGLTARML
+555 LQGQATVSALTARML

-575 TLSRAALSSR
+575 TLSRATLSSR

-591 KISVDGGGSSLNVSF
+591 KISVDGGGSSVNVSF
-606 ETVRQHLPQVLDIVR
+606 ETVRKHLPQVLDIVR

-688 SAQDVQSFYQDFYGA
+688 SVQDVQRFYQDYYGA
-703 SHAMLTMVG
+703 SDAKLTMVG
-712 DFDAAAVQAQSQA
+712 DFDAASVQAQSQA
-725 LWGDWRNAKPYTRLG
+725 LWGDWRSAKPYTRLG
-740 KNAYSASPTRLML
+740 KNAYSASPARMML
-753 ATPDKPNAMYLAAL
+753 VTPDKPNAMYLAAL
-767 PLSLRDDAP
+767 PLGLRDDAP

-799 LRQKEGISYSA
+799 LRQKEGISYST
-810 GSQLSASSFDPVAE
+810 GSQLSASSFEPVAD

-837 RLQSALREET
+837 RLQTALREET
-847 ERLVRDGISAQ
+847 ERLVRDGITAQ
-858 ELTDAKKSMLEE
+858 ELDDAKKALLESS
-870 AKISLAQDGALSG
+870 KISLAQDGALSG

-896 YTAQRLAKIEAT
+896 FTAQRLAKIEAT
-908 SLDEVNA
+908 SLEEVNA
-915 AIRKYMDWNRLVH
+915 AIRKYMDWSRLVQVH
-928 VHAGDF
+928 VGDF
-934 AGAGKAAAQ
+934 ADAGKAAAQ

>member
-1 MRITHSY
+1 MRLL
-8 VPKSRRFGPSTPAQ
+8 SRLPCLLLFVNLLIHTPAQ
-22 NGISMRLPGNAFTL
+22 SQSGPVSAGA
-36 ALVLILTTI
+36 
-45 GCLPHV
+45 
-51 QAQVS
+51 AQL
-56 TPSAVYT
+56 YT
-63 QVEGVTEYR
+63 QVEGVSEYR

-87 PTTTVN
+87 PTMTVN

-165 EMEADRMVNSFIARK
+165 EMEADRMVNSYIALK
-180 DLETEFS
+180 DLDTEFS

-216 NYGKSTIGA
+216 NYGKPTIGA
-225 RSDVEN
+225 RTDVEN

-248 NAVLIITGKLDTA
+248 NAVLVITGKLDVS
-261 KTLVLVERYFGAIAK
+261 KTLSLVERYFGAIPK

-282 NTYTR
+282 VTYTR
-287 DPVQQGAREV
+287 DAVQQGAREV

-323 AMEALAEILADTPNG
+323 AMEALSDILADTPNG

-346 KNKAVSIAPWNFSLT
+346 KNKAVSIAPWNFSLK
-361 EPGYIVFMAELGKEQ
+361 EPGYIIFMAELGKEQ
-376 SISDLRTGLQT
+376 SITDLRAGLQEA
-387 HLENIKTQPVTE
+387 LENIKAQPVTE

-405 KTSMMV
+405 KTSLMV

-429 SVANGD
+429 SAASGD
-435 WRLFFW
+435 WRLLFW
-441 ERDRVES
+441 ERDS
-448 LTVAQVQAAAEN
+448 LEALTAQQVQAAAEN

-479 RSVIPESVDVAALL
+479 RSVIPEQVDVSALL

-499 KAVDAGE
+499 AAVNAGE

-522 TLPGGMQMALLS
+522 TLPGGMQLALLP

-545 LQLDFGDAQS
+545 LQLDFGDVQS
-555 LQGQATVSGLTARML
+555 LQGQATVSALTARML

-575 TLSRAALSSR
+575 TLNRAALSSR

-591 KISVDGGGSSLNVSF
+591 KISVDGGGSSVNVSF

-621 DIVRAPMLL
+621 DIVRAPMLQ
-630 PAEFELL
+630 PAEFEQL
-637 RKERITQI
+637 RKERLTQI
-645 ESQRSDPQAMASQAL
+645 ESQRSDPQAMASQAM
-660 RRALDNYPAGD
+660 RKALDNYAAGD
-671 VRKVLSFD
+671 VRKALSVD
-679 EILANLRAA
+679 EILANLRAT
-688 SAQDVQSFYQDFYGA
+688 SLQDVQRFYQDFYGA
-703 SHAMLTMVG
+703 SHAKLTMVG
-712 DFDAAAVQAQSQA
+712 EFDAAAVQAQSQA
-725 LWGDWRNAKPYTRLG
+725 LWGDWRSSKPYTRLT
-740 KNAYSASPTRLML
+740 KNTYSASPARLML
-753 ATPDKPNAMYLAAL
+753 AAPDKPNAMYLAAL
-767 PLSLRDDAP
+767 PLNLRDDSP
-776 DYIALAIGNRVLGGG
+776 EYIALALGNRVLGGG

-810 GSQLSASSFDPVAE
+810 GSQLSASSFEPVAD

-837 RLQSALREET
+837 RLQTALREET
-847 ERLVRDGISAQ
+847 ERLVRDGITAQ
-858 ELTDAKKSMLEE
+858 ELDDAKKAMLESS
-870 AKISLAQDGALSG
+870 KISLAQDGALSG

-896 YTAQRLAKIEAT
+896 YTAQRLAKIEVT
-908 SLDEVNA
+908 SLEEVNA
-915 AIRKYMDWNRLVH
+915 AIRKYMDWSRLVQ

-934 AGAGKAAAQ
+934 SGAGKATAQ

>member
-1 MRITHSY
+1 
-8 VPKSRRFGPSTPAQ
+8 
-22 NGISMRLPGNAFTL
+22 MRLPSNALTRTL
-36 ALVLILTTI
+36 AIAAVGFLLPFGVLANTASILF
-45 GCLPHV
+45 
-51 QAQVS
+51 
-56 TPSAVYT
+56 T
-63 QVEGVTEYR
+63 QVEGVSEYR
-72 LSNGLRVLLAPDASK
+72 LANGLRVLLAPDASK

-116 LVFKGTPSR
+116 LVFKGTPAR

-152 TFAANDDNLQWAL
+152 TFAANDDNLQWVL
-165 EMEADRMVNSFIARK
+165 EMEADRMVNSHIARK

-199 PRRTL
+199 PRRAL
-204 WKYMAATAYDWH
+204 WQYMAATAFDWH

-248 NAVLIITGKLDTA
+248 NAVLIITGKLDVA
-261 KTLVLVERYFGAIAK
+261 KTLALVERNFGAIPK
-276 PARTLP
+276 PARSLAI
-282 NTYTR
+282 TYTR

-323 AMEALAEILADTPNG
+323 AMQALSDILADTPNG

-361 EPGYIVFMAELGKEQ
+361 EPGYILFMVELGKEQ
-376 SISDLRTGLQT
+376 SISELRTSLQAA
-387 HLENIKTQPVTE
+387 LENMKTRPVSA

-405 KTSMMV
+405 KTSWMV

-429 SVANGD
+429 NVARGD
-435 WRLFFW
+435 WRLFFM
-441 ERDRVES
+441 ERDRLEA
-448 LTVAQVQAAAEN
+448 LTVQQVQAAAEN

-468 FGQFIP
+468 FGQFVP

-479 RSVIPESVDVAALL
+479 RSVIPEPVDVAALL

-499 KAVDAGE
+499 KAVNAGE

-522 TLPGGMQMALLS
+522 TLPGGMQLALLS

-591 KISVDGGGSSLNVSF
+591 KINVDGGGSYVNINF

-621 DIVRAPMLL
+621 DIVRLPMLQE
-630 PAEFELL
+630 AEFELL
-637 RKERITQI
+637 CKERITQI
-645 ESQRSDPQAMASQAL
+645 ESLRSDPQAMASQAL
-660 RRALDNYPAGD
+660 RIALDNYSAGD
-671 VRKVLSFD
+671 VRKVLTFD
-679 EILANLRAA
+679 ELLVQLRAA
-688 SAQDVQSFYQDFYGA
+688 SLKDVHHFHHDFYGA
-703 SHAMLTMVG
+703 GNAKLAMVG
-712 DFDAAAVQAQSQA
+712 DFDAAAVQTQSQA
-725 LWGDWRNAKPYTRLG
+725 LWGDWRSTKPYTRLT
-740 KNAYSASPTRLML
+740 KNAYSASPARLML
-753 ATPDKPNAMYLAAL
+753 AAPDKPNAMYFATL
-767 PLSLRDDAP
+767 PLNLRDDAP
-776 DYIALAIGNRVLGGG
+776 DYVALALGNRVLGGG

-799 LRQKEGISYSA
+799 LRQKDGISYSA
-810 GSQLSASSFDPVAE
+810 GSRLSASSFEPVAD
-824 LILYAIHAPQNLA
+824 LMLFAIHAPQNLM
-837 RLQSALREET
+837 RLQTAVREET
-847 ERLVRDGISAQ
+847 ERFVRDGVTAQ
-858 ELTDAKKSMLEE
+858 ELADAKKSMLEE
-870 AKISLAQDGALSG
+870 TKISLAQDGALSG
-883 TLLGQLSTGRTMD
+883 TLLGQLATGRTMD

-908 SLDEVNA
+908 TLEEVNA
-915 AIRKYMDWNRLVH
+915 AVRKYMDWSRLVH

-934 AGAGKAAAQ
+934 AAPAKVSSQ

>member
-1 MRITHSY
+1 MERTGVWNFPNPSLTAEFVMRLL
-8 VPKSRRFGPSTPAQ
+8 SRLPCLLLFVNLLIHTPAQ
-22 NGISMRLPGNAFTL
+22 SQSGP
-36 ALVLILTTI
+36 
-45 GCLPHV
+45 
-51 QAQVS
+51 VS
-56 TPSAVYT
+56 TGAAQLYT
-63 QVEGVTEYR
+63 QVEGVSEYR

-87 PTTTVN
+87 PTMTVN

-165 EMEADRMVNSFIARK
+165 EMEADRMVNSYIALK
-180 DLETEFS
+180 DLDTEFS

-216 NYGKSTIGA
+216 NYGKPTIGA
-225 RSDVEN
+225 RTDVEN

-248 NAVLIITGKLDTA
+248 NAVLVITGKLDVS
-261 KTLVLVERYFGAIAK
+261 KTLSLVERYFGAIPK

-282 NTYTR
+282 VTYTR
-287 DPVQQGAREV
+287 DAVQQGAREV

-323 AMEALAEILADTPNG
+323 AMEALSDILADTPNG

-346 KNKAVSIAPWNFSLT
+346 KNKAVSIAPWNFSLK
-361 EPGYIVFMAELGKEQ
+361 EPGYIIFMAELGKEQ
-376 SISDLRTGLQT
+376 SIADLRAGLQEA
-387 HLENIKTQPVTE
+387 LENIKAQPVTE

-405 KTSMMV
+405 KTSLMV

-429 SVANGD
+429 SAASGD
-435 WRLFFW
+435 WRLLFW
-441 ERDRVES
+441 ERDRLEA
-448 LTVAQVQAAAEN
+448 LTAQQVQAAAEN

-479 RSVIPESVDVAALL
+479 RSVIPEQVDVSALL

-499 KAVDAGE
+499 AAVNAGE

-522 TLPGGMQMALLS
+522 TLPGGMQLALLP

-545 LQLDFGDAQS
+545 LQLDFGDVQS
-555 LQGQATVSGLTARML
+555 LQGQATVSALTARML

-575 TLSRAALSSR
+575 TLNRAALSSR

-591 KISVDGGGSSLNVSF
+591 KISVDGGGSSVNVSF

-630 PAEFELL
+630 PAEFEQL

-645 ESQRSDPQAMASQAL
+645 ESQRSDPQAMASQAM
-660 RRALDNYPAGD
+660 RKALDNYAAGD
-671 VRKVLSFD
+671 VRKALSVD
-679 EILANLRAA
+679 EILANLRAT
-688 SAQDVQSFYQDFYGA
+688 SLQDVQRFYQDFYGA
-703 SHAMLTMVG
+703 SHAKLTMVG
-712 DFDAAAVQAQSQA
+712 EFDAAAVQAQSQA
-725 LWGDWRNAKPYTRLG
+725 LWGDWRSSKPYTRLT
-740 KNAYSASPTRLML
+740 KNTYSASPARLML
-753 ATPDKPNAMYLAAL
+753 AAPDKPNAMYLAAL
-767 PLSLRDDAP
+767 PLNLRDDSP
-776 DYIALAIGNRVLGGG
+776 EYIALALGNRVLGGG

-810 GSQLSASSFDPVAE
+810 GSQLSASSFEPVAD

-837 RLQSALREET
+837 RLQNALREET
-847 ERLVRDGISAQ
+847 ERLVRDGITAQ
-858 ELTDAKKSMLEE
+858 ELDDAKKAMLESS
-870 AKISLAQDGALSG
+870 KISLAQDGALSG

-896 YTAQRLAKIEAT
+896 YTAQRLAKIEST
-908 SLDEVNA
+908 SLEEVNA
-915 AIRKYMDWNRLVH
+915 AIRKYMDWSRLVQ

-934 AGAGKAAAQ
+934 AGAGKATAQ

>member
-1 MRITHSY
+1 
-8 VPKSRRFGPSTPAQ
+8 
-22 NGISMRLPGNAFTL
+22 MRLLFPLPCFL
-36 ALVLILTTI
+36 LFLSLLVHAPARSQSGPAST
-45 GCLPHV
+45 GA
-51 QAQVS
+51 AQL
-56 TPSAVYT
+56 YT
-63 QVEGVTEYR
+63 QVEGVSEYR
-72 LSNGLRVLLAPDASK
+72 LPNGLRVLLAPDASK

-216 NYGKSTIGA
+216 NYGKPTIGA

-248 NAVLIITGKLDTA
+248 NAALVITGKLDVS
-261 KTLVLVERYFGAIAK
+261 KTLALVERYFGAIPK
-276 PARTLP
+276 PARSLP
-282 NTYTR
+282 VTYTR

-346 KNKAVSIAPWNFSLT
+346 KNKAVSIVPWNFSLT
-361 EPGYIVFMAELGKEQ
+361 EPGYILFMAELGKEQ
-376 SISDLRTGLQT
+376 SIANLRSAMQEV
-387 HLENIKTQPVTE
+387 LENIKTQTITE

-405 KTSMMV
+405 KTSLMV

-429 SVANGD
+429 SVASGD
-435 WRLFFW
+435 WRLFFL
-441 ERDRVES
+441 ERDRLEA
-448 LTVAQVQAAAEN
+448 LTVQQIQAVAEN

-479 RSVIPESVDVAALL
+479 RSVIPEPVDVVALL

-522 TLPGGMQMALLS
+522 TLPGGMQLALLS

-555 LQGQATVSGLTARML
+555 LQGQATISALTARML

-688 SAQDVQSFYQDFYGA
+688 SVQDVQRFYQDFYGA
-703 SHAMLTMVG
+703 SHAKLTLVG
-712 DFDAAAVQAQSQA
+712 EFDTAAVQTQSQA
-725 LWGDWRNAKPYTRLG
+725 LWGDWRSAKAYTRLTT
-740 KNAYSASPTRLML
+740 NAYSASPTRLLL
-753 ATPDKPNAMYLAAL
+753 AAPDKPNAMYLAAL
-767 PLSLRDDAP
+767 PLALRDDAP
-776 DYIALAIGNRVLGGG
+776 DYIALALGNRVLGGG

-810 GSQLSASSFDPVAE
+810 GSQLSASSFEPVAD

-837 RLQSALREET
+837 RLQIAIREET
-847 ERLVRDGISAQ
+847 ERLVRDGVTAQ
-858 ELTDAKKSMLEE
+858 ELDDAKKSMLESS
-870 AKISLAQDGALSG
+870 KISLAQDGALSG

-915 AIRKYMDWNRLVH
+915 AIRKYMDWSRLVH

-934 AGAGKAAAQ
+934 AGTGKAAAQ

>member
-1 MRITHSY
+1 MALAGVSAMCAPAHSQ
-8 VPKSRRFGPSTPAQ
+8 SAAQ
-22 NGISMRLPGNAFTL
+22 
-36 ALVLILTTI
+36 
-45 GCLPHV
+45 PH
-51 QAQVS
+51 
-56 TPSAVYT
+56 T
-63 QVEGVTEYR
+63 QVEGVSEYR

-204 WKYMAATAYDWH
+204 WKYMAATAFDWH

-248 NAVLIITGKLDTA
+248 NAVVIITGKLDVN
-261 KTLVLVERYFGAIAK
+261 KTLTLVERYFGSIPK
-276 PARTLP
+276 PTRSLP
-282 NTYTR
+282 ITYTR

-297 SVKRVGDT
+297 SVRRVGDT

-323 AMEALAEILADTPNG
+323 AMEALSEILADTPNG

-346 KNKAVSIAPWNFSLT
+346 KNKAVSVAPWNFALT

-376 SISDLRTGLQT
+376 SMDDLRTALQAN
-387 HLENIKTQPVTE
+387 LENIKAQPITA

-405 KTSMMV
+405 KTSLMV

-429 SVANGD
+429 STAHGD
-435 WRLFFW
+435 WRLFFL
-441 ERDRVES
+441 ERDRLEA
-448 LTVAQVQAAAEN
+448 LTVQQVQAAAEN

-474 TAAPE
+474 TTAPE
-479 RSVIPESVDVAALL
+479 RSLIPEPVDVAALV
-493 ANYQGR
+493 ASYQGR

-511 PANIGKRTLRS
+511 PANIGKRVQRS
-522 TLPGGMQMALLS
+522 TLPSGMQLAMLS
-534 KTTRGQ
+534 KQTRGQ

-555 LQGQATVSGLTARML
+555 LQGQATVSALTARML

-591 KISVDGGGSSLNVSF
+591 KVSVEGGGSGVNVSF
-606 ETVRQHLPQVLDIVR
+606 ETVRQHLPQVLEIVR

-630 PAEFELL
+630 PAELELL

-645 ESQRSDPQAMASQAL
+645 ESQRSDPQAMASQAM
-660 RRALDNYPAGD
+660 RKALDNYPAGD

-679 EILANLRAA
+679 EILTNLRAA
-688 SAQDVQSFYQDFYGA
+688 SVQDVQGFYQAFYGA
-703 SHAMLTMVG
+703 SHAKLALVG
-712 DFDAAAVQAQSQA
+712 DFDAVAVQAQSQA
-725 LWGDWRNAKPYTRLG
+725 LWGDWRSGKPYTRLG
-740 KNAYSASPTRLML
+740 KNAYTASPTRLLL
-753 ATPDKPNAMYLAAL
+753 AAPDKPNAMYFAAL

-776 DYIALAIGNRVLGGG
+776 DYVALALANRVLGGG

-799 LRQKEGISYSA
+799 LRQKEGISYYA
-810 GSQLSASSFDPVAE
+810 GSQLSASSFEPVAD
-824 LILYAIHAPQNLA
+824 LILVAIHAPQNLE
-837 RLQSALREET
+837 RLQTAVREET
-847 ERLVRDGISAQ
+847 ERLVREGVTAQ
-858 ELTDAKKSMLEE
+858 ELADAKKAMLEE
-870 AKISLAQDGALSG
+870 ANISLAQDGALSSM
-883 TLLGQLSTGRTMD
+883 LLGQLSTGRTMD
-896 YTAQRLAKIEAT
+896 YTAQRLAKIKAT

-915 AIRKYMDWNRLVH
+915 AIRKYIDWGRLVQ

-934 AGAGKAAAQ
+934 AAAAKAATP

>member
-1 MRITHSY
+1 MRLL
-8 VPKSRRFGPSTPAQ
+8 SRLTCLLLFVNLLIHTPAQ
-22 NGISMRLPGNAFTL
+22 SQSGPVSAGA
-36 ALVLILTTI
+36 
-45 GCLPHV
+45 
-51 QAQVS
+51 AQL
-56 TPSAVYT
+56 YT
-63 QVEGVTEYR
+63 QVEGVSEYR

-87 PTTTVN
+87 PTMTVN

-165 EMEADRMVNSFIARK
+165 EMEADRMVNSYIALK
-180 DLETEFS
+180 DLDTEFS

-216 NYGKSTIGA
+216 NYGKPTIGA
-225 RSDVEN
+225 RTDVEN

-248 NAVLIITGKLDTA
+248 NAVLVITGKLDVS
-261 KTLVLVERYFGAIAK
+261 KTLSLVERYFGAIPK

-282 NTYTR
+282 VTYTR
-287 DPVQQGAREV
+287 DAVQQGAREV

-323 AMEALAEILADTPNG
+323 AMEALSDILADTPNG

-346 KNKAVSIAPWNFSLT
+346 KNKAVSIAPWNFSLK
-361 EPGYIVFMAELGKEQ
+361 EPGYIIFMAELGKEQ
-376 SISDLRTGLQT
+376 SIAELRAGLQEA
-387 HLENIKTQPVTE
+387 LENIKAQPVTE
-399 QELQRA
+399 RELQRA
-405 KTSMMV
+405 KTSLMV

-429 SVANGD
+429 SAASGD
-435 WRLFFW
+435 WRLLFW
-441 ERDRVES
+441 ERDRLEA
-448 LTVAQVQAAAEN
+448 LTAQQVQAAAEN

-479 RSVIPESVDVAALL
+479 RSVIPEQVDVSALL

-499 KAVDAGE
+499 AAVNAGE

-522 TLPGGMQMALLS
+522 TLPGGMQLALLP

-545 LQLDFGDAQS
+545 LQLDFGDVQS
-555 LQGQATVSGLTARML
+555 LQGQATVSALTARML

-575 TLSRAALSSR
+575 TLNRAALSSR

-591 KISVDGGGSSLNVSF
+591 KISVDGGSSSVNVSF

-630 PAEFELL
+630 PAEFEQL
-637 RKERITQI
+637 RKERMTQI
-645 ESQRSDPQAMASQAL
+645 ESQRSDPQAMASQAM
-660 RRALDNYPAGD
+660 RKALDNYAAGD
-671 VRKVLSFD
+671 VRKALSVD
-679 EILANLRAA
+679 EILANLRAT
-688 SAQDVQSFYQDFYGA
+688 SLQDVQRFYQDFYGA
-703 SHAMLTMVG
+703 SHAKLTMVG
-712 DFDAAAVQAQSQA
+712 EFDAAAVQAQSQA
-725 LWGDWRNAKPYTRLG
+725 LWGDWRSSKPYTRLTR
-740 KNAYSASPTRLML
+740 NTYSASPARLML
-753 ATPDKPNAMYLAAL
+753 AAPDKPNAMYLAAL
-767 PLSLRDDAP
+767 PLNLRDDSP
-776 DYIALAIGNRVLGGG
+776 DYIALALGNRVLGGG

-810 GSQLSASSFDPVAE
+810 GSQLSASSFEPVAD

-837 RLQSALREET
+837 RLQTALREET
-847 ERLVRDGISAQ
+847 ERLVRDGITAQ
-858 ELTDAKKSMLEE
+858 ELDDAKKAMLESS
-870 AKISLAQDGALSG
+870 KISLAQDGALSG

-896 YTAQRLAKIEAT
+896 YTAQRLAKIEVT
-908 SLDEVNA
+908 SLEEVNA
-915 AIRKYMDWNRLVH
+915 AIRKYMDWSRLVQ

-934 AGAGKAAAQ
+934 SGAGKATAQ

>member
-1 MRITHSY
+1 MRLFTATLGAIFAIISLTLATHSY
-8 VPKSRRFGPSTPAQ
+8 AAPQ
-22 NGISMRLPGNAFTL
+22 L
-36 ALVLILTTI
+36 
-45 GCLPHV
+45 
-51 QAQVS
+51 
-56 TPSAVYT
+56 YT
-63 QVEGVTEYR
+63 QVEGISEYR
-72 LSNGLRVLLAPDASK
+72 LPNGMRVLLAPDASK

-180 DLETEFS
+180 DLDTEFS

-199 PRRTL
+199 PRRAL
-204 WKYMAATAYDWH
+204 WKYMAAAAYDWH

-238 AFYRQYYQPD
+238 AFYRLYYQPD
-248 NAVLIITGKLDTA
+248 NAVLIITGKLDLA
-261 KTLVLVERYFGAIAK
+261 NTLTLVERYFGAIPK
-276 PARTLP
+276 PTRSLP
-282 NTYTR
+282 ITYTR

-361 EPGYIVFMAELGKEQ
+361 EPGYIVFIAELGKEQ
-376 SISDLRTGLQT
+376 SIAGLRSALQEA
-387 HLENIKTQPVTE
+387 LENIKSLPVTE

-405 KTSMMV
+405 KTSLMV

-429 SVANGD
+429 SVASGD
-435 WRLFFW
+435 WRLFFL
-441 ERDRVES
+441 ERDRLEA
-448 LTVAQVQAAAEN
+448 LTVQQVQSAAEN

-479 RSVIPESVDVAALL
+479 RSMIPEQVDVAALL

-511 PANIGKRTLRS
+511 PANIGNRTLRS
-522 TLPGGMQMALLS
+522 TLPGGMQMALLP

-555 LQGQATVSGLTARML
+555 LQGQATVSALTARML

-591 KISVDGGGSSLNVSF
+591 KISVDGGGSSVNVSF
-606 ETVRQHLPQVLDIVR
+606 ETVRKHLPQVLDIVR

-688 SAQDVQSFYQDFYGA
+688 SVQDVQRFYQDYYGA
-703 SHAMLTMVG
+703 SDAKLTMVG
-712 DFDAAAVQAQSQA
+712 DFDAASVQAQSQA
-725 LWGDWRNAKPYTRLG
+725 WWGDWRSAKPYTRLG
-740 KNAYSASPTRLML
+740 KNAYSASPARMML
-753 ATPDKPNAMYLAAL
+753 VTPDKPNAMYLAAL
-767 PLSLRDDAP
+767 PLGLRDDAP

-799 LRQKEGISYSA
+799 LRQKEGISYST
-810 GSQLSASSFDPVAE
+810 GSQLSVSSFEPVAD

-837 RLQSALREET
+837 RLQTALSEET
-847 ERLVRDGISAQ
+847 ERLVRDGITAQ
-858 ELTDAKKSMLEE
+858 ELDDAKKALLESS
-870 AKISLAQDGALSG
+870 KISLAQDGALSG

-896 YTAQRLAKIEAT
+896 FTAQRLAKIEAT
-908 SLDEVNA
+908 SLEEVNA
-915 AIRKYMDWNRLVH
+915 AIRKYMDWSRLVQVH
-928 VHAGDF
+928 VGDF
-934 AGAGKAAAQ
+934 ADAGKAAAQ

>member
-1 MRITHSY
+1 
-8 VPKSRRFGPSTPAQ
+8 
-22 NGISMRLPGNAFTL
+22 MRLPLLFAPWIL
-36 ALVLILTTI
+36 ALASFFFPLSSAAQNAAPNGTT
-45 GCLPHV
+45 
-51 QAQVS
+51 AQLY
-56 TPSAVYT
+56 AK
-63 QVEGVTEYR
+63 VEGISEYR
-72 LSNGLRVLLAPDASK
+72 LTNGLRVLLAPDNSK

-93 ITYLVGSRHE
+93 VTYLVGSRHE

-165 EMEADRMVNSFIARK
+165 EMEADRMVNSHIARK

-204 WKYMAATAYDWH
+204 WKYMAAAAYDWH
-216 NYGKSTIGA
+216 NYGKTTIGA

-248 NAVLIITGKLDTA
+248 NAVLIITGKIEPA
-261 KTLVLVERYFGAIAK
+261 KTLALVERYFGAIPK
-276 PARTLP
+276 PTRSLP
-282 NTYTR
+282 ATYTR
-287 DPVQQGAREV
+287 EPVQQGAREITI
-297 SVKRVGDT
+297 KRVGDT

-323 AMEALAEILADTPNG
+323 AMEALSEILADTPNG

-346 KNKAVSIAPWNFSLT
+346 KNKAVSIAPWNFGLT
-361 EPGYIVFMAELGKEQ
+361 EPGYILFMAELGKEQ
-376 SISDLRTGLQT
+376 SVADLRAGLQNT
-387 HLENIKTQPVTE
+387 LENIKSQPITE
-399 QELQRA
+399 LELQRA
-405 KTSMMV
+405 KTSLMV
-411 GFDDTMNDPQRLA
+411 GFDDAMNDPQRLA

-429 SVANGD
+429 SAANGD
-435 WRLFFW
+435 WRLFFL
-441 ERDRVES
+441 ERDRLETLSVQ
-448 LTVAQVQAAAEN
+448 QVQAVAQN

-479 RSVIPESVDVAALL
+479 RSVIPEPVDMTAHL

-499 KAVDAGE
+499 AAVNAGE

-522 TLPGGMQMALLS
+522 TLPGGMKLTLLS
-534 KTTRGQ
+534 KQTRGQ

-555 LQGQATVSGLTARML
+555 LQGQATVSTLTARML

-575 TLSRAALSSR
+575 TLSRAELSSR

-591 KISVDGGGSSLNVSF
+591 KISVDGGGTSVNVSF
-606 ETVRQHLPQVLDIVR
+606 ETVRQHLPQVLEIVR

-645 ESQRSDPQAMASQAL
+645 ESQRSDPQAMASQAM
-660 RRALDNYPAGD
+660 RKALDNYAAGD
-671 VRKVLSFD
+671 VRKVLSFE

-688 SAQDVQSFYQDFYGA
+688 KLQDVRGFYQDFYGA
-703 SHAMLTMVG
+703 SHAKLAMVG
-712 DFDAAAVQAQSQA
+712 DFDAATVQIQSQA
-725 LWGDWRNAKPYTRLG
+725 LWGDWSSRKAYTRLS
-740 KNAYSASPTRLML
+740 KNTYTAGPARLTL
-753 ATPDKPNAMYLAAL
+753 AAPDKPNAMYLAAL

-776 DYIALAIGNRVLGGG
+776 DYIALALGNRVLGGG

-799 LRQKEGISYSA
+799 LRQKEGISYYA
-810 GSQLSASSFDPVAE
+810 GSQLSASSFDPVAD
-824 LILYAIHAPQNLA
+824 LILVAIHAPQNLT
-837 RLQSALREET
+837 RLQTAMREET
-847 ERLVRDGISAQ
+847 ERLVRDGVTAQ
-858 ELTDAKKSMLEE
+858 ELADAKKSMLEE
-870 AKISLAQDGALSG
+870 AKISLAQDGALSA

-896 YTAQRLAKIEAT
+896 YTAQRLAKIENT
-908 SLDEVNA
+908 SLEEVNA
-915 AIRKYMDWNRLVH
+915 AVRKYMDWTRLVH

-934 AGAGKAAAQ
+934 SGAGKATAQ

>member
-1 MRITHSY
+1 
-8 VPKSRRFGPSTPAQ
+8 
-22 NGISMRLPGNAFTL
+22 
-36 ALVLILTTI
+36 
-45 GCLPHV
+45 
-51 QAQVS
+51 
-56 TPSAVYT
+56 
-63 QVEGVTEYR
+63 
-72 LSNGLRVLLAPDASK
+72 
-87 PTTTVN
+87 
-93 ITYLVGSRHE
+93 
-103 NYGETGMAHLLEH
+103 
-116 LVFKGTPSR
+116 
-125 GNIMQELGK
+125 
-134 RGMRFNGTTSY
+134 
-145 DRTNYFE
+145 
-152 TFAANDDNLQWAL
+152 
-165 EMEADRMVNSFIARK
+165 
-180 DLETEFS
+180 
-187 VVRNEMEMGENN
+187 
-199 PRRTL
+199 
-204 WKYMAATAYDWH
+204 MAA
-216 NYGKSTIGA
+216 
-225 RSDVEN
+225 
-231 VRIENLQ
+231 
-238 AFYRQYYQPD
+238 
-248 NAVLIITGKLDTA
+248 
-261 KTLVLVERYFGAIAK
+261 
-276 PARTLP
+276 
-282 NTYTR
+282 
-287 DPVQQGAREV
+287 
-297 SVKRVGDT
+297 
-305 QLAAVLYH
+305 LA
-313 TAAASHPDAV
+313 D
-323 AMEALAEILADTPNG
+323 ILADTPNG
-338 RLHKELVE
+338 RLHKELVD
-346 KNKAVSIAPWNFSLT
+346 KNKAVSISPWNFSLT

-387 HLENIKTQPVTE
+387 NLENIKTQPVTE

-411 GFDDTMNDPQRLA
+411 GFDDSMNDPQRLA

-448 LTVAQVQAAAEN
+448 LTVQQVQAAAEN

-522 TLPGGMQMALLS
+522 TLPGGMQLALLS

-555 LQGQATVSGLTARML
+555 LQGKATVSGLTARML

-621 DIVRAPMLL
+621 DIVRTPMLL

-645 ESQRSDPQAMASQAL
+645 ESQRSDPQALASQAL

-688 SAQDVQSFYQDFYGA
+688 SVQDAQRFYQDFYGA
-703 SHAMLTMVG
+703 SHAKLSMVG

-725 LWGDWRNAKPYTRLG
+725 LWGDWRNTKPYTRLG
-740 KNAYSASPTRLML
+740 KNAYNASPMRLML
-753 ATPDKPNAMYLAAL
+753 ATPDKPNAMYLATL
-767 PLSLRDDAP
+767 PLALRDDAP

-810 GSQLSASSFDPVAE
+810 GSQLSASSFEPVAD
-824 LILYAIHAPQNLA
+824 LILYAIHAPQNLP
-837 RLQSALREET
+837 RLQTALREET
-847 ERLVRDGISAQ
+847 ERLVRDGITAQ
-858 ELTDAKKSMLEE
+858 ELDDAKKALLESS
-870 AKISLAQDGALSG
+870 KISLAQDGALSG

-915 AIRKYMDWNRLVH
+915 AIRKYMDWSRLVH

-934 AGAGKAAAQ
+934 AGTGKAAAQ

>member
-1 MRITHSY
+1 MRLL
-8 VPKSRRFGPSTPAQ
+8 SRLPCLLLFVNLLIHTPAQ
-22 NGISMRLPGNAFTL
+22 SQSGRVSAGA
-36 ALVLILTTI
+36 
-45 GCLPHV
+45 
-51 QAQVS
+51 AQL
-56 TPSAVYT
+56 YT
-63 QVEGVTEYR
+63 QVEGVSEYR

-87 PTTTVN
+87 PTMTVN

-165 EMEADRMVNSFIARK
+165 EMEADRMVNSYIALK
-180 DLETEFS
+180 DLDTEFS

-216 NYGKSTIGA
+216 NYGKPTIGA
-225 RSDVEN
+225 RTDVEN

-248 NAVLIITGKLDTA
+248 NAVLVITGKLDVS
-261 KTLVLVERYFGAIAK
+261 KTLSLVERYFGAIPK

-282 NTYTR
+282 VTYTR
-287 DPVQQGAREV
+287 DAVQQGAREV

-323 AMEALAEILADTPNG
+323 AMEALSDILADTPNG

-346 KNKAVSIAPWNFSLT
+346 KNKAVSIAPWNFSLK
-361 EPGYIVFMAELGKEQ
+361 EPGYIIFMAELGKEQ
-376 SISDLRTGLQT
+376 SITDLRAGLQEA
-387 HLENIKTQPVTE
+387 LENIKAQPVTE

-405 KTSMMV
+405 KTSLMV

-429 SVANGD
+429 SAASGD
-435 WRLFFW
+435 WRLLFW
-441 ERDRVES
+441 ERDRLEA
-448 LTVAQVQAAAEN
+448 LTAQQVQAAAEN

-479 RSVIPESVDVAALL
+479 RSVIPEQVDVSALL

-499 KAVDAGE
+499 AAVNAGE

-511 PANIGKRTLRS
+511 PANIGKRTLRG
-522 TLPGGMQMALLS
+522 TLPGGMQLALLP

-545 LQLDFGDAQS
+545 LQLDFGDVQS
-555 LQGQATVSGLTARML
+555 LQGQATVSALTARML

-575 TLSRAALSSR
+575 TLNRAALSSR

-591 KISVDGGGSSLNVSF
+591 KISVDGGSSSVNVSF

-630 PAEFELL
+630 PAEFEQL

-645 ESQRSDPQAMASQAL
+645 ESQRSDPQAMASQAM
-660 RRALDNYPAGD
+660 RKALDNYAAGD
-671 VRKVLSFD
+671 VRKALSVD
-679 EILANLRAA
+679 EILANLRAT
-688 SAQDVQSFYQDFYGA
+688 SLQDVQRFYQDFYGA
-703 SHAMLTMVG
+703 SHAKLTMVG
-712 DFDAAAVQAQSQA
+712 EFDAAAVQAQSQA
-725 LWGDWRNAKPYTRLG
+725 LWGDWRSSKPYTRLTR
-740 KNAYSASPTRLML
+740 NTYSASPARLML
-753 ATPDKPNAMYLAAL
+753 AAPDKPNAMYLAAL
-767 PLSLRDDAP
+767 PLNLRDDSP
-776 DYIALAIGNRVLGGG
+776 DYIALALGNRVLGGG

-810 GSQLSASSFDPVAE
+810 GSQLSASSFEPVAD

-837 RLQSALREET
+837 RLQTALREET
-847 ERLVRDGISAQ
+847 ERLVRDGITAQ
-858 ELTDAKKSMLEE
+858 ELDDAKKAMLESS
-870 AKISLAQDGALSG
+870 KISLAQDGTLSG

-908 SLDEVNA
+908 SLEDVNA
-915 AIRKYMDWNRLVH
+915 AIRKYMDWSRLVQ

-934 AGAGKAAAQ
+934 SGAGKATAQ

>member
-1 MRITHSY
+1 MRMSSIFARSLL
-8 VPKSRRFGPSTPAQ
+8 VVA
-22 NGISMRLPGNAFTL
+22 NVL
-36 ALVLILTTI
+36 ALLM
-45 GCLPHV
+45 PAHADSA
-51 QAQVS
+51 AQLH
-56 TPSAVYT
+56 T
-63 QVEGVTEYR
+63 QVEGVSEYR
-72 LSNGLRVLLAPDASK
+72 LANGLRVLLAPDASK
-87 PTTTVN
+87 PTITVN

-152 TFAANDDNLQWAL
+152 TFAANEDNLQWAL

-204 WKYMAATAYDWH
+204 WKYMAAAAYDWH
-216 NYGKSTIGA
+216 NYGKSTIGS

-248 NAVLIITGKLDTA
+248 NAVLIITGKLEVA
-261 KTLVLVERYFGAIAK
+261 KTLALVQRYFGGIPK
-276 PARTLP
+276 PARSLAV
-282 NTYTR
+282 TYTR
-287 DPVQQGAREV
+287 DPTQQGAREV

-305 QLAAVLYH
+305 QLAGVLYH

-323 AMEALAEILADTPNG
+323 AMEVLADILADTPNG

-346 KNKAVSIAPWNFSLT
+346 KNKAVSIVPWNFSLT
-361 EPGYIVFMAELGKEQ
+361 EPGYILFMAELGKEQ
-376 SISDLRTGLQT
+376 SIGELRAGLQT
-387 HLENIKTQPVTE
+387 TLENIKAQPITE

-405 KTSMMV
+405 KTSLMV

-429 SVANGD
+429 SAANGD
-435 WRLFFW
+435 WRLFFI
-441 ERDRVES
+441 ERDRLEA
-448 LTVAQVQAAAEN
+448 LTVQQVQSVAEN

-474 TAAPE
+474 TVAPE
-479 RSVIPESVDVAALL
+479 RSLIPDPIDVPALV

-511 PANIGKRTLRS
+511 PLNIGKRVQRS
-522 TLPGGMQMALLS
+522 SLPGGMQLALLP
-534 KTTRGQ
+534 KQTRGQ

-545 LQLDFGDAQS
+545 LQLDFGDVQS
-555 LQGQATVSGLTARML
+555 LQGQATVSALTARML

-575 TLSRAALSSR
+575 SLSRAALSSR

-591 KISVDGGGSSLNVSF
+591 KVSVDGGGSSVNVSF
-606 ETVRQHLPQVLDIVR
+606 ETVRQHLPQVLEIVR

-645 ESQRSDPQAMASQAL
+645 EAQRSDPQAMASQAM
-660 RRALDNYPAGD
+660 RKALDNYPSGD

-688 SAQDVQSFYQDFYGA
+688 SVQDVQAFYQSFYGA
-703 SHAMLTMVG
+703 SHAKLAIVG

-725 LWGDWRNAKPYTRLG
+725 LWGDWRSTKPYTRLG
-740 KNAYSASPTRLML
+740 KSSYTASPTRLML
-753 ATPDKPNAMYLAAL
+753 AAPDKPNAMYLAAL

-776 DYIALAIGNRVLGGG
+776 DYIALALGNRVLGGG

-799 LRQKEGISYSA
+799 LRQKEGISYYA
-810 GSQLSASSFDPVAE
+810 GSQLSASSFDPVAD
-824 LILYAIHAPQNLA
+824 LILVAIHAPQNLV
-837 RLQSALREET
+837 RLQTAMREET
-847 ERLVRDGISAQ
+847 ERLVRDGITEQ
-858 ELTDAKKSMLEE
+858 ELADAKKAMLEE

-883 TLLGQLSTGRTMD
+883 TLLGQLTTGRTMEF
-896 YTAQRLAKIEAT
+896 TAQRLAKIEAT
-908 SLDEVNA
+908 TLAEVNA
-915 AIRKYMDWNRLVH
+915 AIRKYMDWSRLVQ

-934 AGAGKAAAQ
+934 SSAPKAATP

>member
-1 MRITHSY
+1 MRLL
-8 VPKSRRFGPSTPAQ
+8 SRLTCLLLFVNLLIHTPAQ
-22 NGISMRLPGNAFTL
+22 SQSGPVSAGA
-36 ALVLILTTI
+36 
-45 GCLPHV
+45 
-51 QAQVS
+51 AQL
-56 TPSAVYT
+56 YT
-63 QVEGVTEYR
+63 QVEGVSEYR

-87 PTTTVN
+87 PTMTVN

-165 EMEADRMVNSFIARK
+165 EMEADRMVNSYIALK
-180 DLETEFS
+180 DLDTEFS

-216 NYGKSTIGA
+216 NYGKPTIGA
-225 RSDVEN
+225 RTDVEN

-248 NAVLIITGKLDTA
+248 NAVLVITGKLDVS
-261 KTLVLVERYFGAIAK
+261 KTLSLVERYFGAIPK

-282 NTYTR
+282 VTYTR
-287 DPVQQGAREV
+287 DAVQQGAREV

-323 AMEALAEILADTPNG
+323 AMEALSDILADTPNG

-346 KNKAVSIAPWNFSLT
+346 KNKAVSIAPWNFSLK
-361 EPGYIVFMAELGKEQ
+361 EPGYIIFMAELGKEQ
-376 SISDLRTGLQT
+376 SITDLRAGLQEA
-387 HLENIKTQPVTE
+387 LENIKAQPVTE

-405 KTSMMV
+405 KTSLMV

-429 SVANGD
+429 SAASGD
-435 WRLFFW
+435 WRLLFW
-441 ERDRVES
+441 ERDRLEA
-448 LTVAQVQAAAEN
+448 LTAQQVQAAAEN

-479 RSVIPESVDVAALL
+479 RSVIPEQVDVAALL

-499 KAVDAGE
+499 AAVNAGE

-511 PANIGKRTLRS
+511 PANIGKRTLHS
-522 TLPGGMQMALLS
+522 TLPGGMQLALLP

-545 LQLDFGDAQS
+545 LQLDFGDVQS
-555 LQGQATVSGLTARML
+555 LQGQATVSALTARML

-575 TLSRAALSSR
+575 TLNRAALSSR

-591 KISVDGGGSSLNVSF
+591 KISVDGGGSSVNVSF

-621 DIVRAPMLL
+621 DIVRAPMLQ
-630 PAEFELL
+630 PAEFDQL

-645 ESQRSDPQAMASQAL
+645 ESQRSDPQAMASQAM
-660 RRALDNYPAGD
+660 RKALDNYAAGD
-671 VRKVLSFD
+671 VRKALSVD
-679 EILANLRAA
+679 EILANLRAT
-688 SAQDVQSFYQDFYGA
+688 SLQDVQRFYQDFYGA
-703 SHAMLTMVG
+703 SHAKLTMVG
-712 DFDAAAVQAQSQA
+712 EFDAAAVQAQSQA
-725 LWGDWRNAKPYTRLG
+725 LWGDWRSSKPYTRLT
-740 KNAYSASPTRLML
+740 KNTYSASPARLML
-753 ATPDKPNAMYLAAL
+753 AAPDKPNAMYLAAL
-767 PLSLRDDAP
+767 PLNLRDDSP
-776 DYIALAIGNRVLGGG
+776 DYIALALGNRVLGGG

-810 GSQLSASSFDPVAE
+810 GSQLSASSFEPVAD

-837 RLQSALREET
+837 RLQTALREET
-847 ERLVRDGISAQ
+847 ERLVRDGITAQ
-858 ELTDAKKSMLEE
+858 ELDDAKKAMLESS
-870 AKISLAQDGALSG
+870 KISLAQDGALSG

-908 SLDEVNA
+908 SLEEVNA
-915 AIRKYMDWNRLVH
+915 AIRKYMDWSRLVQ

-934 AGAGKAAAQ
+934 AGAGKATAQ